1 MPILSAL
8 LPFCLTSSLSLFLL
22 SAYGCYDCRI
32 VLTDPSG
39 VFTSPC
45 FPSDYPNSQ
54 ACKWIIRAPHGF
66 IIQLTFI
73 DFDIEEAPGCIYDSL
88 TLDNGESPMNLCGI
102 TAKGLS
108 YNSTGNEMVVSF
120 KSDFSIQKKGFNASY
135 VRIAVSLRNQKVII
149 PQVPD
154 IDAVSVA
161 ESVSVPELS
170 QFTLCFEATKGNSDD
185 NDDWKVFSY
194 THALSTEFFSFG
206 KTTKGHFLSIS
217 GTQCSLEN
225 ALPRNAEFF
234 TGTFQQLC
242 VVWDGFSGTI
252 GIYAKST
259 YHRVYCPGVLDKVIP
274 GNGRLVLGSNSNEMS
289 SLNGDIYNFRLWNFT
304 MNAQT
309 LANLSCDVKGNIVD
323 WENEFWSIPTSAL
336 KAENNL
342 SCGSYLIPSSSIEP
356 TSCANLGSLCQAT
369 VNATTPTPPT
379 VTTNMPDTN
388 RNDKPN
394 NALQEFTLPAT
405 LIFRMKRNSPEF
417 SHSRPQRQQE
427 SKIEGVKT
435 IGIISTPIIWPVKQR
450 PLRFSKNSADEDPEK
465 KTPYS
470 LFLPTMSTSAASEE
484 TSNETLAAFTENINP
499 DNTVMKQLPNENILN
514 YPRSAFHGTSYAADA
529 VAEPSVNTAVPL
541 LHSRDPD
548 AELAWTLANGLG
560 HSESEPA
567 FHSPVSSSSSSSTAY
582 RQKKETVWISSSNS
596 DTTNFMHVLEAV
608 NWWNETV
615 FHHRITSDI
624 QEGRHHSLSS
634 ISVSSTE
641 EKSPFQKSELDLL
654 DLVPEH
660 FYMEMIQS
668 NADRQTFSMLAA
680 NTAFQ
685 FSKSTNIKEHNS
697 EGITSLISV
706 ETPHANPT
714 YTEFIPDIQLKNS
727 VLGHSRELLTFS
739 ASLVGP
745 GWTSSAVK
753 HVVTTLPVYQQPLT
767 GTYLKSDSI
776 FISDNKYWYHYLHQS
791 YFQKPSETLRN
802 GILENNLDA
811 FHDSNENEESPFSIL
826 EPENVNPVGNS
837 WNLGYLDFPTKYVD
851 ILPSLRESFWTVSH
865 HLKEASQV
873 FSGEP
878 SENWWRSFNKLISS
892 PTERLLFT
900 SSCAK
905 FDSISQ
911 QTSAIRLLGHRVE
924 EINFSSHVSTLKKQI
939 FSSFIPGI
947 SKRISESNRTIS
959 QLQSTT
965 NFANLTVT
973 YNSELYFDFPFP
985 SLEAPFIQSSVWV
998 QVSPFDQ
1005 VLENSTEKLIFDS
1018 LHMQIRTDV
1027 LSDQTS
1033 VTFLNNRHQ
1042 PVYVLPTP
1050 SETQPSCSRDSQAP
1064 FLISTPGSPVTW
1076 IVKRLINNTTH
1087 GTPQSQSPWENN
1099 AVANAVDKAR
1109 SKVQIDAGIFLKSIS
1124 PMSSY
1129 FVPVTLSL
1137 ELRHLLHADSDVRVS
1152 VPPNSYST
1160 PPLPQNFKTHLD
1172 KISPSLIPQ
1181 QEVEELSLPT
1191 IETPRNYQTVLGQNS
1206 IENQLDSL
1214 RYSLWAV
1221 EQEIIDNN
1229 EDIRN
1234 FAVLTPAN
1242 ILRLSERD
1250 SEGEVYGSLSKHR
1263 EGTSSLNIITTQAL
1277 DFANTEYE
1285 HFASLSSL
1293 LESSSA
1299 VIMNGVIPLPSSYS
1313 GVVTQPKETILTGT
1327 AAAAAAINHP
1337 LTQSQTP
1344 VASVTYYQS
1353 SVSAHFHSLA
1363 NLPSGTSQNSTPH
1376 TPLSQLTSSAAVL
1389 LSCLCVSFSELGCLC
1404 RPELKYSGL
1413 FYRISITVFSSNSN
1427 SVSKV
1432 HDVVAEW
1439 LNRTF
1444 QNWNYT
1450 VYVVNISFGVLAL
1463 LVYNSTNNINLEEE
1477 DIRQKLINNNR
1488 TMEEGYELHTVDVD
1502 PVEKCLAEENPP
1514 NYFWPDTRPTVTNFT
1529 FCHGSSV
1536 QTASRTCYL
1545 GLQNYTSYWGQPD
1558 LRNCTEN
1565 AADIANQLLNLTGE
1579 GQQLTSDKVNDV
1591 VQKLKKIV
1599 NDEDIDES
1607 LGSTV
1612 VTIFSNILTSSD
1624 SVLAASSSEALKTI
1638 DALALK
1644 IHFTGPSMSIS
1655 TRNLALGVSSI
1666 NSTSFSGGSFSVSPQ
1681 NNASDFQ
1688 IDFDKDQ
1695 TSAIASVVLPPS
1707 LLKNLSQDEFEVISR
1722 AQFTF
1727 FNKNGLFQDA
1737 ENPANLTS
1745 FVVACSIGNLT
1756 IQDLEEY
1763 VKVTIKHTKIQ
1774 EDPKPTCVFWDMN
1787 KNDGNGGWN
1796 PAGCQVDAE
1805 SNENETVCLCNHLTH
1820 FGVLMDLQRTGTQ
1833 IDPQNNKVLTF
1844 ITYIGCGISAIFSAA
1859 TLLTYIAFE
1868 KLRRDYPSKILMNLS
1883 TALLFLNL
1891 VFLLDGWIA
1900 SFDIDGLCIAVAA
1913 LLHFFLLATF
1923 TWMGLEAVHMYIALV
1938 KVFNTYIRRYI
1949 LKFCI
1954 IGWGLPALVITIVLA
1969 SANTNA
1975 SQVYGKELYGKDANG
1990 QGDDFCWIKNEVV
2003 FYVTCAGYFGIMF
2016 LMNIAMF
2023 IVVMV
2028 QICGRNG
2035 KRTNRSL
2042 KEEILRNLRSVVSLT
2057 FLLGMTW
2064 GFAFFAWGPLT
2075 LAFLYLFSIF
2085 NSLQGLFIFVFHCA
2099 MKENV
2104 QKQWRRHLCCGRFRL
2119 ADNSDWSKTATNIIK
2134 KSSDNLGKSLSS
2146 SSIGSNSTYLTSKSK
2161 STTNTYCKR
2170 NSHTEN
2176 VFLDKPSSKFAQEDG
2191 EQTSIIPVH
2200 QVIDKVKGY
2209 CNPHSD
2215 NFYKNII
2222 MSDTFSRSTKF

>member
-1 MPILSAL
+1 MMSHVSEMWCYHWKWKLQHCLCL
-8 LPFCLTSSLSLFLL
+8 LTTYIICMQQ
-22 SAYGCYDCRI
+22 AAHGCYDCRT

-108 YNSTGNEMVVSF
+108 YNSTGNEMIVSF

-161 ESVSVPELS
+161 ETISVPELR

-194 THALSTEFFSFG
+194 TDALLREVFSFG

-217 GTQCSLEN
+217 GTQCILKN

-242 VVWDGFSGTI
+242 VVWDSLSGTI

-259 YHRVYCPGVLDKVIP
+259 YHVVDCPEVFDKVIP
-274 GNGRLVLGSNSNEMS
+274 GNGRLVLGSSSNEVS

-394 NALQEFTLPAT
+394 N
-405 LIFRMKRNSPEF
+405 
-417 SHSRPQRQQE
+417 
-427 SKIEGVKT
+427 G
-435 IGIISTPIIWPVKQR
+435 
-450 PLRFSKNSADEDPEK
+450 
-465 KTPYS
+465 
-470 LFLPTMSTSAASEE
+470 
-484 TSNETLAAFTENINP
+484 
-499 DNTVMKQLPNENILN
+499 
-514 YPRSAFHGTSYAADA
+514 
-529 VAEPSVNTAVPL
+529 
-541 LHSRDPD
+541 
-548 AELAWTLANGLG
+548 
-560 HSESEPA
+560 
-567 FHSPVSSSSSSSTAY
+567 
-582 RQKKETVWISSSNS
+582 
-596 DTTNFMHVLEAV
+596 
-608 NWWNETV
+608 
-615 FHHRITSDI
+615 
-624 QEGRHHSLSS
+624 
-634 ISVSSTE
+634 
-641 EKSPFQKSELDLL
+641 
-654 DLVPEH
+654 
-660 FYMEMIQS
+660 
-668 NADRQTFSMLAA
+668 
-680 NTAFQ
+680 
-685 FSKSTNIKEHNS
+685 
-697 EGITSLISV
+697 
-706 ETPHANPT
+706 
-714 YTEFIPDIQLKNS
+714 
-727 VLGHSRELLTFS
+727 
-739 ASLVGP
+739 
-745 GWTSSAVK
+745 
-753 HVVTTLPVYQQPLT
+753 
-767 GTYLKSDSI
+767 
-776 FISDNKYWYHYLHQS
+776 
-791 YFQKPSETLRN
+791 
-802 GILENNLDA
+802 
-811 FHDSNENEESPFSIL
+811 
-826 EPENVNPVGNS
+826 
-837 WNLGYLDFPTKYVD
+837 
-851 ILPSLRESFWTVSH
+851 
-865 HLKEASQV
+865 
-873 FSGEP
+873 
-878 SENWWRSFNKLISS
+878 
-892 PTERLLFT
+892 
-900 SSCAK
+900 
-905 FDSISQ
+905 
-911 QTSAIRLLGHRVE
+911 
-924 EINFSSHVSTLKKQI
+924 
-939 FSSFIPGI
+939 
-947 SKRISESNRTIS
+947 
-959 QLQSTT
+959 
-965 NFANLTVT
+965 
-973 YNSELYFDFPFP
+973 
-985 SLEAPFIQSSVWV
+985 
-998 QVSPFDQ
+998 
-1005 VLENSTEKLIFDS
+1005 
-1018 LHMQIRTDV
+1018 
-1027 LSDQTS
+1027 
-1033 VTFLNNRHQ
+1033 
-1042 PVYVLPTP
+1042 
-1050 SETQPSCSRDSQAP
+1050 
-1064 FLISTPGSPVTW
+1064 
-1076 IVKRLINNTTH
+1076 
-1087 GTPQSQSPWENN
+1087 
-1099 AVANAVDKAR
+1099 
-1109 SKVQIDAGIFLKSIS
+1109 
-1124 PMSSY
+1124 
-1129 FVPVTLSL
+1129 
-1137 ELRHLLHADSDVRVS
+1137 
-1152 VPPNSYST
+1152 
-1160 PPLPQNFKTHLD
+1160 
-1172 KISPSLIPQ
+1172 
-1181 QEVEELSLPT
+1181 
-1191 IETPRNYQTVLGQNS
+1191 
-1206 IENQLDSL
+1206 
-1214 RYSLWAV
+1214 
-1221 EQEIIDNN
+1221 
-1229 EDIRN
+1229 
-1234 FAVLTPAN
+1234 
-1242 ILRLSERD
+1242 
-1250 SEGEVYGSLSKHR
+1250 
-1263 EGTSSLNIITTQAL
+1263 
-1277 DFANTEYE
+1277 
-1285 HFASLSSL
+1285 
-1293 LESSSA
+1293 
-1299 VIMNGVIPLPSSYS
+1299 
-1313 GVVTQPKETILTGT
+1313 
-1327 AAAAAAINHP
+1327 
-1337 LTQSQTP
+1337 
-1344 VASVTYYQS
+1344 
-1353 SVSAHFHSLA
+1353 
-1363 NLPSGTSQNSTPH
+1363 
-1376 TPLSQLTSSAAVL
+1376 
-1389 LSCLCVSFSELGCLC
+1389 
-1404 RPELKYSGL
+1404 GL
-1413 FYRISITVFSSNSN
+1413 FYRISIVVSSSNPN

-1432 HDVVAEW
+1432 HDVIAEW

-1450 VYVVNISFGVLAL
+1450 VYVVNISIHPASIREGARQKRSIKSFSALAL

-1477 DIRQKLINNNR
+1477 DIRQKLISNNR
-1488 TMEEGYELHTVDVD
+1488 TMEEGYQLHTVDVD

-1599 NDEDIDES
+1599 NDEEIDES

-1612 VTIFSNILTSSD
+1612 VTIFSNILASSD

-1644 IHFTGPSMSIS
+1644 IHFAGPSMSIS

-1666 NSTSFSGGSFSVSPQ
+1666 NSTSFKGVAFSVSPQ

-1756 IQDLEEY
+1756 IQDLQDY

-1787 KNDGNGGWN
+1787 KNGGSGGWN

-1820 FGVLMDLQRTGTQ
+1820 FGVLMDLQRTVTQ
-1833 IDPQNNKVLTF
+1833 IDPQNTKVLTF

-1891 VFLLDGWIA
+1891 IFLLDGWIA

-1954 IGWGLPALVITIVLA
+1954 IGWGLPALVIAIVLA

-1975 SQVYGKELYGKDANG
+1975 SHVYGKQLYGRDVNG
-1990 QGDDFCWIKNEVV
+1990 QGGDDFCWIKNEVV

-2016 LMNIAMF
+2016 LMNVAMF

-2176 VFLDKPSSKFAQEDG
+2176 VFLDNPSSNFAQEDG

>member
-1 MPILSAL
+1 MSHVSEMWCYHWKWKLQH
-8 LPFCLTSSLSLFLL
+8 CLCLFTTYIICMQQ
-22 SAYGCYDCRI
+22 AAHGCYDCRT

-108 YNSTGNEMVVSF
+108 YNSTGNEMIVSF

-154 IDAVSVA
+154 VDAVSVA
-161 ESVSVPELS
+161 ETVSVPELR
-170 QFTLCFEATKGNSDD
+170 QFTLCFEATKGSSDD

-194 THALSTEFFSFG
+194 TDPLLRELFSFG

-217 GTQCSLEN
+217 GTQCILKN

-242 VVWDGFSGTI
+242 VVWDSFSGTI

-259 YHRVYCPGVLDKVIP
+259 YHEVNCPEIFDKVIP
-274 GNGRLVLGSNSNEMS
+274 GNGRLLLGSNSNEVS

-394 NALQEFTLPAT
+394 N
-405 LIFRMKRNSPEF
+405 
-417 SHSRPQRQQE
+417 
-427 SKIEGVKT
+427 G
-435 IGIISTPIIWPVKQR
+435 
-450 PLRFSKNSADEDPEK
+450 
-465 KTPYS
+465 
-470 LFLPTMSTSAASEE
+470 
-484 TSNETLAAFTENINP
+484 
-499 DNTVMKQLPNENILN
+499 
-514 YPRSAFHGTSYAADA
+514 
-529 VAEPSVNTAVPL
+529 
-541 LHSRDPD
+541 
-548 AELAWTLANGLG
+548 
-560 HSESEPA
+560 
-567 FHSPVSSSSSSSTAY
+567 
-582 RQKKETVWISSSNS
+582 
-596 DTTNFMHVLEAV
+596 
-608 NWWNETV
+608 
-615 FHHRITSDI
+615 
-624 QEGRHHSLSS
+624 
-634 ISVSSTE
+634 
-641 EKSPFQKSELDLL
+641 
-654 DLVPEH
+654 
-660 FYMEMIQS
+660 
-668 NADRQTFSMLAA
+668 
-680 NTAFQ
+680 
-685 FSKSTNIKEHNS
+685 
-697 EGITSLISV
+697 
-706 ETPHANPT
+706 
-714 YTEFIPDIQLKNS
+714 
-727 VLGHSRELLTFS
+727 
-739 ASLVGP
+739 
-745 GWTSSAVK
+745 
-753 HVVTTLPVYQQPLT
+753 
-767 GTYLKSDSI
+767 
-776 FISDNKYWYHYLHQS
+776 
-791 YFQKPSETLRN
+791 
-802 GILENNLDA
+802 
-811 FHDSNENEESPFSIL
+811 
-826 EPENVNPVGNS
+826 
-837 WNLGYLDFPTKYVD
+837 
-851 ILPSLRESFWTVSH
+851 
-865 HLKEASQV
+865 
-873 FSGEP
+873 
-878 SENWWRSFNKLISS
+878 
-892 PTERLLFT
+892 
-900 SSCAK
+900 
-905 FDSISQ
+905 
-911 QTSAIRLLGHRVE
+911 
-924 EINFSSHVSTLKKQI
+924 
-939 FSSFIPGI
+939 
-947 SKRISESNRTIS
+947 
-959 QLQSTT
+959 
-965 NFANLTVT
+965 
-973 YNSELYFDFPFP
+973 
-985 SLEAPFIQSSVWV
+985 
-998 QVSPFDQ
+998 
-1005 VLENSTEKLIFDS
+1005 
-1018 LHMQIRTDV
+1018 
-1027 LSDQTS
+1027 
-1033 VTFLNNRHQ
+1033 
-1042 PVYVLPTP
+1042 
-1050 SETQPSCSRDSQAP
+1050 
-1064 FLISTPGSPVTW
+1064 
-1076 IVKRLINNTTH
+1076 
-1087 GTPQSQSPWENN
+1087 
-1099 AVANAVDKAR
+1099 
-1109 SKVQIDAGIFLKSIS
+1109 
-1124 PMSSY
+1124 
-1129 FVPVTLSL
+1129 
-1137 ELRHLLHADSDVRVS
+1137 
-1152 VPPNSYST
+1152 
-1160 PPLPQNFKTHLD
+1160 
-1172 KISPSLIPQ
+1172 
-1181 QEVEELSLPT
+1181 
-1191 IETPRNYQTVLGQNS
+1191 
-1206 IENQLDSL
+1206 
-1214 RYSLWAV
+1214 
-1221 EQEIIDNN
+1221 
-1229 EDIRN
+1229 
-1234 FAVLTPAN
+1234 
-1242 ILRLSERD
+1242 
-1250 SEGEVYGSLSKHR
+1250 
-1263 EGTSSLNIITTQAL
+1263 
-1277 DFANTEYE
+1277 
-1285 HFASLSSL
+1285 
-1293 LESSSA
+1293 
-1299 VIMNGVIPLPSSYS
+1299 
-1313 GVVTQPKETILTGT
+1313 
-1327 AAAAAAINHP
+1327 
-1337 LTQSQTP
+1337 
-1344 VASVTYYQS
+1344 
-1353 SVSAHFHSLA
+1353 
-1363 NLPSGTSQNSTPH
+1363 
-1376 TPLSQLTSSAAVL
+1376 
-1389 LSCLCVSFSELGCLC
+1389 
-1404 RPELKYSGL
+1404 GL
-1413 FYRISITVFSSNSN
+1413 FYRISIVVSSSNPN

-1450 VYVVNISFGVLAL
+1450 VYVVNISIHPAAVREGARQKRSIKSFSALAL

-1477 DIRQKLINNNR
+1477 DIRQKLISNNR
-1488 TMEEGYELHTVDVD
+1488 TMEEGYQLQTVDVD

-1599 NDEDIDES
+1599 NDEEIDES

-1644 IHFTGPSMSIS
+1644 IHFAGPSMSIS

-1666 NSTSFSGGSFSVSPQ
+1666 NSTSFKGGSFSVSPQ

-1756 IQDLEEY
+1756 IQDLQDY
-1763 VKVTIKHTKIQ
+1763 VKVTIKHTKTQ

-1787 KNDGNGGWN
+1787 KNGGNGGWN

-1820 FGVLMDLQRTGTQ
+1820 FGVLMDLQRAVTQ
-1833 IDPQNNKVLTF
+1833 IDPQNTKVLTF

-1891 VFLLDGWIA
+1891 IFLLDGWIA

-1954 IGWGLPALVITIVLA
+1954 IGWGLPALVIAIVLA

-1975 SQVYGKELYGKDANG
+1975 SHIYGKELYGRDANG
-1990 QGDDFCWIKNEVV
+1990 QGGDDFCWIKNEVV

-2016 LMNIAMF
+2016 LMNVAMF

-2075 LAFLYLFSIF
+2075 LPFLYLFSIF

-2170 NSHTEN
+2170 NSHT
-2176 VFLDKPSSKFAQEDG
+2176 
-2191 EQTSIIPVH
+2191 
-2200 QVIDKVKGY
+2200 
-2209 CNPHSD
+2209 
-2215 NFYKNII
+2215 
-2222 MSDTFSRSTKF
+2222 

>member
-1 MPILSAL
+1 MMSHGSEMWCYHWKWKLHH
-8 LPFCLTSSLSLFLL
+8 CLCLFTTYIICMQQ
-22 SAYGCYDCRI
+22 AAHGCYDCRT

-108 YNSTGNEMVVSF
+108 YNSTGNEMIVSF

-161 ESVSVPELS
+161 ETVSLPELR

-194 THALSTEFFSFG
+194 TDALLRELFSFG

-217 GTQCSLEN
+217 GTQCILKN

-242 VVWDGFSGTI
+242 VVWDSFSGTI
-252 GIYAKST
+252 GIYAKNT
-259 YHRVYCPGVLDKVIP
+259 YHVVDCPEIYDKVIP
-274 GNGRLVLGSNSNEMS
+274 GNGRLVLGSNSNEVS

-394 NALQEFTLPAT
+394 N
-405 LIFRMKRNSPEF
+405 
-417 SHSRPQRQQE
+417 
-427 SKIEGVKT
+427 G
-435 IGIISTPIIWPVKQR
+435 
-450 PLRFSKNSADEDPEK
+450 
-465 KTPYS
+465 
-470 LFLPTMSTSAASEE
+470 
-484 TSNETLAAFTENINP
+484 
-499 DNTVMKQLPNENILN
+499 
-514 YPRSAFHGTSYAADA
+514 
-529 VAEPSVNTAVPL
+529 
-541 LHSRDPD
+541 
-548 AELAWTLANGLG
+548 
-560 HSESEPA
+560 
-567 FHSPVSSSSSSSTAY
+567 
-582 RQKKETVWISSSNS
+582 
-596 DTTNFMHVLEAV
+596 
-608 NWWNETV
+608 
-615 FHHRITSDI
+615 
-624 QEGRHHSLSS
+624 
-634 ISVSSTE
+634 
-641 EKSPFQKSELDLL
+641 
-654 DLVPEH
+654 
-660 FYMEMIQS
+660 
-668 NADRQTFSMLAA
+668 
-680 NTAFQ
+680 
-685 FSKSTNIKEHNS
+685 
-697 EGITSLISV
+697 
-706 ETPHANPT
+706 
-714 YTEFIPDIQLKNS
+714 
-727 VLGHSRELLTFS
+727 
-739 ASLVGP
+739 
-745 GWTSSAVK
+745 
-753 HVVTTLPVYQQPLT
+753 
-767 GTYLKSDSI
+767 
-776 FISDNKYWYHYLHQS
+776 
-791 YFQKPSETLRN
+791 
-802 GILENNLDA
+802 
-811 FHDSNENEESPFSIL
+811 
-826 EPENVNPVGNS
+826 
-837 WNLGYLDFPTKYVD
+837 
-851 ILPSLRESFWTVSH
+851 
-865 HLKEASQV
+865 
-873 FSGEP
+873 
-878 SENWWRSFNKLISS
+878 
-892 PTERLLFT
+892 
-900 SSCAK
+900 
-905 FDSISQ
+905 
-911 QTSAIRLLGHRVE
+911 
-924 EINFSSHVSTLKKQI
+924 
-939 FSSFIPGI
+939 
-947 SKRISESNRTIS
+947 
-959 QLQSTT
+959 
-965 NFANLTVT
+965 
-973 YNSELYFDFPFP
+973 
-985 SLEAPFIQSSVWV
+985 
-998 QVSPFDQ
+998 
-1005 VLENSTEKLIFDS
+1005 
-1018 LHMQIRTDV
+1018 
-1027 LSDQTS
+1027 
-1033 VTFLNNRHQ
+1033 
-1042 PVYVLPTP
+1042 
-1050 SETQPSCSRDSQAP
+1050 
-1064 FLISTPGSPVTW
+1064 
-1076 IVKRLINNTTH
+1076 
-1087 GTPQSQSPWENN
+1087 
-1099 AVANAVDKAR
+1099 
-1109 SKVQIDAGIFLKSIS
+1109 
-1124 PMSSY
+1124 
-1129 FVPVTLSL
+1129 
-1137 ELRHLLHADSDVRVS
+1137 
-1152 VPPNSYST
+1152 
-1160 PPLPQNFKTHLD
+1160 
-1172 KISPSLIPQ
+1172 
-1181 QEVEELSLPT
+1181 
-1191 IETPRNYQTVLGQNS
+1191 
-1206 IENQLDSL
+1206 
-1214 RYSLWAV
+1214 
-1221 EQEIIDNN
+1221 
-1229 EDIRN
+1229 
-1234 FAVLTPAN
+1234 
-1242 ILRLSERD
+1242 
-1250 SEGEVYGSLSKHR
+1250 
-1263 EGTSSLNIITTQAL
+1263 
-1277 DFANTEYE
+1277 
-1285 HFASLSSL
+1285 
-1293 LESSSA
+1293 
-1299 VIMNGVIPLPSSYS
+1299 
-1313 GVVTQPKETILTGT
+1313 
-1327 AAAAAAINHP
+1327 
-1337 LTQSQTP
+1337 
-1344 VASVTYYQS
+1344 
-1353 SVSAHFHSLA
+1353 
-1363 NLPSGTSQNSTPH
+1363 
-1376 TPLSQLTSSAAVL
+1376 
-1389 LSCLCVSFSELGCLC
+1389 
-1404 RPELKYSGL
+1404 GL
-1413 FYRISITVFSSNSN
+1413 FYRISIVVSSSNPN

-1450 VYVVNISFGVLAL
+1450 VYVVNISIHPASIREGARQKRSIKSFSALAL

-1477 DIRQKLINNNR
+1477 DIRQKLISNNR
-1488 TMEEGYELHTVDVD
+1488 TMEEGYQLHTVDVD

-1599 NDEDIDES
+1599 NDEEIDES

-1612 VTIFSNILTSSD
+1612 VTIFSNILASSD

-1644 IHFTGPSMSIS
+1644 IHFAGPSMSIS

-1666 NSTSFSGGSFSVSPQ
+1666 NSTSFKGGAFSVSPQ

-1707 LLKNLSQDEFEVISR
+1707 LLKNLSQDELEVISR

-1745 FVVACSIGNLT
+1745 FVVACSVGNLT
-1756 IQDLEEY
+1756 IQDLQDY

-1787 KNDGNGGWN
+1787 KNGGSGGWN

-1820 FGVLMDLQRTGTQ
+1820 FGVLMDLQRAVTQ
-1833 IDPQNNKVLTF
+1833 IDPQNTKVLTF

-1891 VFLLDGWIA
+1891 IFLLDGWIA

-1954 IGWGLPALVITIVLA
+1954 IGWGLPALVIAIVLA

-1975 SQVYGKELYGKDANG
+1975 SRIYGKQLYGRDASG
-1990 QGDDFCWIKNEVV
+1990 QGGDDFCWIKNEVV

-2016 LMNIAMF
+2016 LMNVAMF

-2042 KEEILRNLRSVVSLT
+2042 KEEILRNLRGVVSLT

-2170 NSHTEN
+2170 NSHTDN
-2176 VFLDKPSSKFAQEDG
+2176 VF
-2191 EQTSIIPVH
+2191 
-2200 QVIDKVKGY
+2200 
-2209 CNPHSD
+2209 
-2215 NFYKNII
+2215 
-2222 MSDTFSRSTKF
+2222 

>member
-1 MPILSAL
+1 MMSHGSEMWCYHWKWKLHH
-8 LPFCLTSSLSLFLL
+8 CLYLFTTYIICMQQ
-22 SAYGCYDCRI
+22 AAHGCYDCRT

-108 YNSTGNEMVVSF
+108 YNSTGNEMIVSF

-161 ESVSVPELS
+161 ETVSVPELR

-194 THALSTEFFSFG
+194 TDALLRELFSFG

-217 GTQCSLEN
+217 GTQCILKN

-242 VVWDGFSGTI
+242 VVWDSFSGTI
-252 GIYAKST
+252 GIYAKNT
-259 YHRVYCPGVLDKVIP
+259 YHVVDCPEIYDKVIP
-274 GNGRLVLGSNSNEMS
+274 GNGRLVLGSNSNEVS

-394 NALQEFTLPAT
+394 N
-405 LIFRMKRNSPEF
+405 
-417 SHSRPQRQQE
+417 
-427 SKIEGVKT
+427 G
-435 IGIISTPIIWPVKQR
+435 
-450 PLRFSKNSADEDPEK
+450 
-465 KTPYS
+465 
-470 LFLPTMSTSAASEE
+470 
-484 TSNETLAAFTENINP
+484 
-499 DNTVMKQLPNENILN
+499 
-514 YPRSAFHGTSYAADA
+514 
-529 VAEPSVNTAVPL
+529 
-541 LHSRDPD
+541 
-548 AELAWTLANGLG
+548 
-560 HSESEPA
+560 
-567 FHSPVSSSSSSSTAY
+567 
-582 RQKKETVWISSSNS
+582 
-596 DTTNFMHVLEAV
+596 
-608 NWWNETV
+608 
-615 FHHRITSDI
+615 
-624 QEGRHHSLSS
+624 
-634 ISVSSTE
+634 
-641 EKSPFQKSELDLL
+641 
-654 DLVPEH
+654 
-660 FYMEMIQS
+660 
-668 NADRQTFSMLAA
+668 
-680 NTAFQ
+680 
-685 FSKSTNIKEHNS
+685 
-697 EGITSLISV
+697 
-706 ETPHANPT
+706 
-714 YTEFIPDIQLKNS
+714 
-727 VLGHSRELLTFS
+727 
-739 ASLVGP
+739 
-745 GWTSSAVK
+745 
-753 HVVTTLPVYQQPLT
+753 
-767 GTYLKSDSI
+767 
-776 FISDNKYWYHYLHQS
+776 
-791 YFQKPSETLRN
+791 
-802 GILENNLDA
+802 
-811 FHDSNENEESPFSIL
+811 
-826 EPENVNPVGNS
+826 
-837 WNLGYLDFPTKYVD
+837 
-851 ILPSLRESFWTVSH
+851 
-865 HLKEASQV
+865 
-873 FSGEP
+873 
-878 SENWWRSFNKLISS
+878 
-892 PTERLLFT
+892 
-900 SSCAK
+900 
-905 FDSISQ
+905 
-911 QTSAIRLLGHRVE
+911 
-924 EINFSSHVSTLKKQI
+924 
-939 FSSFIPGI
+939 
-947 SKRISESNRTIS
+947 
-959 QLQSTT
+959 
-965 NFANLTVT
+965 
-973 YNSELYFDFPFP
+973 
-985 SLEAPFIQSSVWV
+985 
-998 QVSPFDQ
+998 
-1005 VLENSTEKLIFDS
+1005 
-1018 LHMQIRTDV
+1018 
-1027 LSDQTS
+1027 
-1033 VTFLNNRHQ
+1033 
-1042 PVYVLPTP
+1042 
-1050 SETQPSCSRDSQAP
+1050 
-1064 FLISTPGSPVTW
+1064 
-1076 IVKRLINNTTH
+1076 
-1087 GTPQSQSPWENN
+1087 
-1099 AVANAVDKAR
+1099 
-1109 SKVQIDAGIFLKSIS
+1109 
-1124 PMSSY
+1124 
-1129 FVPVTLSL
+1129 
-1137 ELRHLLHADSDVRVS
+1137 
-1152 VPPNSYST
+1152 
-1160 PPLPQNFKTHLD
+1160 
-1172 KISPSLIPQ
+1172 
-1181 QEVEELSLPT
+1181 
-1191 IETPRNYQTVLGQNS
+1191 
-1206 IENQLDSL
+1206 
-1214 RYSLWAV
+1214 
-1221 EQEIIDNN
+1221 
-1229 EDIRN
+1229 
-1234 FAVLTPAN
+1234 
-1242 ILRLSERD
+1242 
-1250 SEGEVYGSLSKHR
+1250 
-1263 EGTSSLNIITTQAL
+1263 
-1277 DFANTEYE
+1277 
-1285 HFASLSSL
+1285 
-1293 LESSSA
+1293 
-1299 VIMNGVIPLPSSYS
+1299 
-1313 GVVTQPKETILTGT
+1313 
-1327 AAAAAAINHP
+1327 
-1337 LTQSQTP
+1337 
-1344 VASVTYYQS
+1344 
-1353 SVSAHFHSLA
+1353 
-1363 NLPSGTSQNSTPH
+1363 
-1376 TPLSQLTSSAAVL
+1376 
-1389 LSCLCVSFSELGCLC
+1389 
-1404 RPELKYSGL
+1404 GL
-1413 FYRISITVFSSNSN
+1413 FYRISIVVSSSNPN
-1427 SVSKV
+1427 SVAKV

-1450 VYVVNISFGVLAL
+1450 VYVVNISIHPASIREGARQKRSIKSFSALAL

-1477 DIRQKLINNNR
+1477 DIRQKLISNNR
-1488 TMEEGYELHTVDVD
+1488 TMEEGYQLHTVDVD

-1599 NDEDIDES
+1599 NDEEIDES

-1612 VTIFSNILTSSD
+1612 VTIFSNILASSD

-1644 IHFTGPSMSIS
+1644 IHFAGPSMSIS

-1666 NSTSFSGGSFSVSPQ
+1666 NSTSFKGGAFSVSPQ

-1707 LLKNLSQDEFEVISR
+1707 LLQNLSQDEFEVISR

-1756 IQDLEEY
+1756 IQDLQDY

-1787 KNDGNGGWN
+1787 KNGGSGGWN
-1796 PAGCQVDAE
+1796 PAGCLVDAE

-1820 FGVLMDLQRTGTQ
+1820 FGVLMDLQRAVTQ
-1833 IDPQNNKVLTF
+1833 IDPQNTKVLTF

-1891 VFLLDGWIA
+1891 IFLLDGWIA

-1954 IGWGLPALVITIVLA
+1954 IGWGLPALVIAIVLA

-1975 SQVYGKELYGKDANG
+1975 SRIYGKQLYGRDASG
-1990 QGDDFCWIKNEVV
+1990 QGGDDFCWIKNEVV

-2016 LMNIAMF
+2016 LMNVAMF

-2170 NSHTEN
+2170 NSHT
-2176 VFLDKPSSKFAQEDG
+2176 G
-2191 EQTSIIPVH
+2191 
-2200 QVIDKVKGY
+2200 
-2209 CNPHSD
+2209 
-2215 NFYKNII
+2215 
-2222 MSDTFSRSTKF
+2222 

>member
-1 MPILSAL
+1 MMSHGSEMWCYHWKWKLHH
-8 LPFCLTSSLSLFLL
+8 CLCLFTTYIICMQQ
-22 SAYGCYDCRI
+22 AAHGCYDCRT

-54 ACKWIIRAPHGF
+54 ACRWIIRAPHGF

-108 YNSTGNEMVVSF
+108 YNSTGNEMIVSF

-161 ESVSVPELS
+161 ETVSVPELR

-194 THALSTEFFSFG
+194 TDALLRELFSFG

-217 GTQCSLEN
+217 GTQCILRN

-242 VVWDGFSGTI
+242 VVWDSFSGTV
-252 GIYAKST
+252 GIYAKNI
-259 YHRVYCPGVLDKVIP
+259 YHVVDCPEIYDKVIP
-274 GNGRLVLGSNSNEMS
+274 GNGRLVLGSNSNEVS

-394 NALQEFTLPAT
+394 N
-405 LIFRMKRNSPEF
+405 
-417 SHSRPQRQQE
+417 
-427 SKIEGVKT
+427 G
-435 IGIISTPIIWPVKQR
+435 
-450 PLRFSKNSADEDPEK
+450 
-465 KTPYS
+465 
-470 LFLPTMSTSAASEE
+470 
-484 TSNETLAAFTENINP
+484 
-499 DNTVMKQLPNENILN
+499 
-514 YPRSAFHGTSYAADA
+514 
-529 VAEPSVNTAVPL
+529 
-541 LHSRDPD
+541 
-548 AELAWTLANGLG
+548 
-560 HSESEPA
+560 
-567 FHSPVSSSSSSSTAY
+567 
-582 RQKKETVWISSSNS
+582 
-596 DTTNFMHVLEAV
+596 
-608 NWWNETV
+608 
-615 FHHRITSDI
+615 
-624 QEGRHHSLSS
+624 
-634 ISVSSTE
+634 
-641 EKSPFQKSELDLL
+641 
-654 DLVPEH
+654 
-660 FYMEMIQS
+660 
-668 NADRQTFSMLAA
+668 
-680 NTAFQ
+680 
-685 FSKSTNIKEHNS
+685 
-697 EGITSLISV
+697 
-706 ETPHANPT
+706 
-714 YTEFIPDIQLKNS
+714 
-727 VLGHSRELLTFS
+727 
-739 ASLVGP
+739 
-745 GWTSSAVK
+745 
-753 HVVTTLPVYQQPLT
+753 
-767 GTYLKSDSI
+767 
-776 FISDNKYWYHYLHQS
+776 
-791 YFQKPSETLRN
+791 
-802 GILENNLDA
+802 
-811 FHDSNENEESPFSIL
+811 
-826 EPENVNPVGNS
+826 
-837 WNLGYLDFPTKYVD
+837 
-851 ILPSLRESFWTVSH
+851 
-865 HLKEASQV
+865 
-873 FSGEP
+873 
-878 SENWWRSFNKLISS
+878 
-892 PTERLLFT
+892 
-900 SSCAK
+900 
-905 FDSISQ
+905 
-911 QTSAIRLLGHRVE
+911 
-924 EINFSSHVSTLKKQI
+924 
-939 FSSFIPGI
+939 
-947 SKRISESNRTIS
+947 
-959 QLQSTT
+959 
-965 NFANLTVT
+965 
-973 YNSELYFDFPFP
+973 
-985 SLEAPFIQSSVWV
+985 
-998 QVSPFDQ
+998 
-1005 VLENSTEKLIFDS
+1005 
-1018 LHMQIRTDV
+1018 
-1027 LSDQTS
+1027 
-1033 VTFLNNRHQ
+1033 
-1042 PVYVLPTP
+1042 
-1050 SETQPSCSRDSQAP
+1050 
-1064 FLISTPGSPVTW
+1064 
-1076 IVKRLINNTTH
+1076 
-1087 GTPQSQSPWENN
+1087 
-1099 AVANAVDKAR
+1099 
-1109 SKVQIDAGIFLKSIS
+1109 
-1124 PMSSY
+1124 
-1129 FVPVTLSL
+1129 
-1137 ELRHLLHADSDVRVS
+1137 
-1152 VPPNSYST
+1152 
-1160 PPLPQNFKTHLD
+1160 
-1172 KISPSLIPQ
+1172 
-1181 QEVEELSLPT
+1181 
-1191 IETPRNYQTVLGQNS
+1191 
-1206 IENQLDSL
+1206 
-1214 RYSLWAV
+1214 
-1221 EQEIIDNN
+1221 
-1229 EDIRN
+1229 
-1234 FAVLTPAN
+1234 
-1242 ILRLSERD
+1242 
-1250 SEGEVYGSLSKHR
+1250 
-1263 EGTSSLNIITTQAL
+1263 
-1277 DFANTEYE
+1277 
-1285 HFASLSSL
+1285 
-1293 LESSSA
+1293 
-1299 VIMNGVIPLPSSYS
+1299 
-1313 GVVTQPKETILTGT
+1313 
-1327 AAAAAAINHP
+1327 
-1337 LTQSQTP
+1337 
-1344 VASVTYYQS
+1344 
-1353 SVSAHFHSLA
+1353 
-1363 NLPSGTSQNSTPH
+1363 
-1376 TPLSQLTSSAAVL
+1376 
-1389 LSCLCVSFSELGCLC
+1389 
-1404 RPELKYSGL
+1404 GL
-1413 FYRISITVFSSNSN
+1413 FYRISIVVSSSNSN

-1432 HDVVAEW
+1432 HDVIAEW

-1450 VYVVNISFGVLAL
+1450 VYVVNISIHPASIREGARQKRSIKSFSALAL

-1477 DIRQKLINNNR
+1477 DIRQKLISNNR
-1488 TMEEGYELHTVDVD
+1488 TMEEGYQLHTVDVD

-1599 NDEDIDES
+1599 NDEEIDES

-1612 VTIFSNILTSSD
+1612 VTIFSNILASSD

-1644 IHFTGPSMSIS
+1644 IHFAGPSMSIS

-1666 NSTSFSGGSFSVSPQ
+1666 NSTSFKGGAFSVSPQ

-1688 IDFDKDQ
+1688 IDFDKNQ

-1756 IQDLEEY
+1756 IQDLQDY
-1763 VKVTIKHTKIQ
+1763 VKITIKHTKIQ

-1787 KNDGNGGWN
+1787 KNGGSGGWN

-1820 FGVLMDLQRTGTQ
+1820 FGVLMDLQRAVTQ
-1833 IDPQNNKVLTF
+1833 IDPQNTKVLTF

-1891 VFLLDGWIA
+1891 IFLLDGWIA

-1954 IGWGLPALVITIVLA
+1954 IGWGLPALVIAIVLA

-1975 SQVYGKELYGKDANG
+1975 SHIYGKQLYGRDASG
-1990 QGDDFCWIKNEVV
+1990 QGGDDFCWIKNEVV

-2016 LMNIAMF
+2016 LMNVAMF

-2215 NFYKNII
+2215 SFYKNI

>member
-1 MPILSAL
+1 MMSHVSEMWCYHWKWKLQHCLCL
-8 LPFCLTSSLSLFLL
+8 LTTYIICMQQ
-22 SAYGCYDCRI
+22 AAHGCYDCRT

-108 YNSTGNEMVVSF
+108 YNSTGNEMIVSF

-161 ESVSVPELS
+161 ETISVPELR

-194 THALSTEFFSFG
+194 TDALLREVFSFG

-217 GTQCSLEN
+217 GTQCILKN

-242 VVWDGFSGTI
+242 VVWDSLSGTI

-259 YHRVYCPGVLDKVIP
+259 YHVVDCPEVFDKVIP
-274 GNGRLVLGSNSNEMS
+274 GNGRLVLGSSSNEVS

-356 TSCANLGSLCQAT
+356 TSCANLGSLCQ
-369 VNATTPTPPT
+369 
-379 VTTNMPDTN
+379 
-388 RNDKPN
+388 
-394 NALQEFTLPAT
+394 
-405 LIFRMKRNSPEF
+405 
-417 SHSRPQRQQE
+417 
-427 SKIEGVKT
+427 G
-435 IGIISTPIIWPVKQR
+435 
-450 PLRFSKNSADEDPEK
+450 
-465 KTPYS
+465 
-470 LFLPTMSTSAASEE
+470 
-484 TSNETLAAFTENINP
+484 
-499 DNTVMKQLPNENILN
+499 
-514 YPRSAFHGTSYAADA
+514 
-529 VAEPSVNTAVPL
+529 
-541 LHSRDPD
+541 
-548 AELAWTLANGLG
+548 
-560 HSESEPA
+560 
-567 FHSPVSSSSSSSTAY
+567 
-582 RQKKETVWISSSNS
+582 
-596 DTTNFMHVLEAV
+596 
-608 NWWNETV
+608 
-615 FHHRITSDI
+615 
-624 QEGRHHSLSS
+624 
-634 ISVSSTE
+634 
-641 EKSPFQKSELDLL
+641 
-654 DLVPEH
+654 
-660 FYMEMIQS
+660 
-668 NADRQTFSMLAA
+668 
-680 NTAFQ
+680 
-685 FSKSTNIKEHNS
+685 
-697 EGITSLISV
+697 
-706 ETPHANPT
+706 
-714 YTEFIPDIQLKNS
+714 
-727 VLGHSRELLTFS
+727 
-739 ASLVGP
+739 
-745 GWTSSAVK
+745 
-753 HVVTTLPVYQQPLT
+753 
-767 GTYLKSDSI
+767 
-776 FISDNKYWYHYLHQS
+776 
-791 YFQKPSETLRN
+791 
-802 GILENNLDA
+802 
-811 FHDSNENEESPFSIL
+811 
-826 EPENVNPVGNS
+826 
-837 WNLGYLDFPTKYVD
+837 
-851 ILPSLRESFWTVSH
+851 
-865 HLKEASQV
+865 
-873 FSGEP
+873 
-878 SENWWRSFNKLISS
+878 
-892 PTERLLFT
+892 
-900 SSCAK
+900 
-905 FDSISQ
+905 
-911 QTSAIRLLGHRVE
+911 
-924 EINFSSHVSTLKKQI
+924 
-939 FSSFIPGI
+939 
-947 SKRISESNRTIS
+947 
-959 QLQSTT
+959 
-965 NFANLTVT
+965 
-973 YNSELYFDFPFP
+973 
-985 SLEAPFIQSSVWV
+985 
-998 QVSPFDQ
+998 
-1005 VLENSTEKLIFDS
+1005 
-1018 LHMQIRTDV
+1018 
-1027 LSDQTS
+1027 
-1033 VTFLNNRHQ
+1033 
-1042 PVYVLPTP
+1042 
-1050 SETQPSCSRDSQAP
+1050 
-1064 FLISTPGSPVTW
+1064 
-1076 IVKRLINNTTH
+1076 
-1087 GTPQSQSPWENN
+1087 
-1099 AVANAVDKAR
+1099 
-1109 SKVQIDAGIFLKSIS
+1109 
-1124 PMSSY
+1124 
-1129 FVPVTLSL
+1129 
-1137 ELRHLLHADSDVRVS
+1137 
-1152 VPPNSYST
+1152 
-1160 PPLPQNFKTHLD
+1160 
-1172 KISPSLIPQ
+1172 
-1181 QEVEELSLPT
+1181 
-1191 IETPRNYQTVLGQNS
+1191 
-1206 IENQLDSL
+1206 
-1214 RYSLWAV
+1214 
-1221 EQEIIDNN
+1221 
-1229 EDIRN
+1229 
-1234 FAVLTPAN
+1234 
-1242 ILRLSERD
+1242 
-1250 SEGEVYGSLSKHR
+1250 
-1263 EGTSSLNIITTQAL
+1263 
-1277 DFANTEYE
+1277 
-1285 HFASLSSL
+1285 
-1293 LESSSA
+1293 
-1299 VIMNGVIPLPSSYS
+1299 
-1313 GVVTQPKETILTGT
+1313 
-1327 AAAAAAINHP
+1327 
-1337 LTQSQTP
+1337 
-1344 VASVTYYQS
+1344 
-1353 SVSAHFHSLA
+1353 
-1363 NLPSGTSQNSTPH
+1363 
-1376 TPLSQLTSSAAVL
+1376 
-1389 LSCLCVSFSELGCLC
+1389 
-1404 RPELKYSGL
+1404 GL
-1413 FYRISITVFSSNSN
+1413 FYRISIVVSSSNPN

-1432 HDVVAEW
+1432 HDVIAEW

-1450 VYVVNISFGVLAL
+1450 VYVVNISIHPASIREGARQKRSIKSFSALAL

-1477 DIRQKLINNNR
+1477 DIRQKLISNNR
-1488 TMEEGYELHTVDVD
+1488 TMEEGYQLHTVDVD

-1599 NDEDIDES
+1599 NDEEIDES

-1612 VTIFSNILTSSD
+1612 VTIFSNILASSD

-1644 IHFTGPSMSIS
+1644 IHFAGPSMSIS

-1666 NSTSFSGGSFSVSPQ
+1666 NSTSFKGVAFSVSPQ

-1756 IQDLEEY
+1756 IQDLQDY

-1787 KNDGNGGWN
+1787 KNGGSGGWN

-1820 FGVLMDLQRTGTQ
+1820 FGVLMDLQRTVTQ
-1833 IDPQNNKVLTF
+1833 IDPQNTKVLTF

-1891 VFLLDGWIA
+1891 IFLLDGWIA

-1954 IGWGLPALVITIVLA
+1954 IGWGLPALVIAIVLA

-1975 SQVYGKELYGKDANG
+1975 SHVYGKQLYGRDVNG
-1990 QGDDFCWIKNEVV
+1990 QGGDDFCWIKNEVV

-2016 LMNIAMF
+2016 LMNVAMF

-2170 NSHTEN
+2170 NSHTDN
-2176 VFLDKPSSKFAQEDG
+2176 VF
-2191 EQTSIIPVH
+2191 
-2200 QVIDKVKGY
+2200 
-2209 CNPHSD
+2209 
-2215 NFYKNII
+2215 
-2222 MSDTFSRSTKF
+2222 

>member
-1 MPILSAL
+1 MSHVSEMWCYHWKWKLRH
-8 LPFCLTSSLSLFLL
+8 CLCLFTTYIICMQQ
-22 SAYGCYDCRI
+22 AAHGCYDCRI

-54 ACKWIIRAPHGF
+54 SCKWIIRAPHGF

-108 YNSTGNEMVVSF
+108 YNSTGNEMIVLF

-154 IDAVSVA
+154 IDIVSVA
-161 ESVSVPELS
+161 ETVSVPELS
-170 QFTLCFEATKGNSDD
+170 QFTLCFEATKGSSDD

-194 THALSTEFFSFG
+194 TDTLSTEFFSFG

-217 GTQCSLEN
+217 GTQCILEN
-225 ALPRNAEFF
+225 ALPRNSEFF

-242 VVWDGFSGTI
+242 VIGDSFSGSI

-259 YHRVYCPGVLDKVIP
+259 YHTVYCPGIFGKVIP
-274 GNGRLVLGSNSNEMS
+274 GNGRLVLGSNSNEVS

-342 SCGSYLIPSSSIEP
+342 SCGSYLIPFSGIEP
-356 TSCANLGSLCQAT
+356 TSCANLGSLCQ
-369 VNATTPTPPT
+369 
-379 VTTNMPDTN
+379 
-388 RNDKPN
+388 
-394 NALQEFTLPAT
+394 
-405 LIFRMKRNSPEF
+405 
-417 SHSRPQRQQE
+417 
-427 SKIEGVKT
+427 G
-435 IGIISTPIIWPVKQR
+435 
-450 PLRFSKNSADEDPEK
+450 
-465 KTPYS
+465 
-470 LFLPTMSTSAASEE
+470 
-484 TSNETLAAFTENINP
+484 
-499 DNTVMKQLPNENILN
+499 
-514 YPRSAFHGTSYAADA
+514 
-529 VAEPSVNTAVPL
+529 
-541 LHSRDPD
+541 
-548 AELAWTLANGLG
+548 
-560 HSESEPA
+560 
-567 FHSPVSSSSSSSTAY
+567 
-582 RQKKETVWISSSNS
+582 
-596 DTTNFMHVLEAV
+596 
-608 NWWNETV
+608 
-615 FHHRITSDI
+615 
-624 QEGRHHSLSS
+624 
-634 ISVSSTE
+634 
-641 EKSPFQKSELDLL
+641 
-654 DLVPEH
+654 
-660 FYMEMIQS
+660 
-668 NADRQTFSMLAA
+668 
-680 NTAFQ
+680 
-685 FSKSTNIKEHNS
+685 
-697 EGITSLISV
+697 
-706 ETPHANPT
+706 
-714 YTEFIPDIQLKNS
+714 
-727 VLGHSRELLTFS
+727 
-739 ASLVGP
+739 
-745 GWTSSAVK
+745 
-753 HVVTTLPVYQQPLT
+753 
-767 GTYLKSDSI
+767 
-776 FISDNKYWYHYLHQS
+776 
-791 YFQKPSETLRN
+791 
-802 GILENNLDA
+802 
-811 FHDSNENEESPFSIL
+811 
-826 EPENVNPVGNS
+826 
-837 WNLGYLDFPTKYVD
+837 
-851 ILPSLRESFWTVSH
+851 
-865 HLKEASQV
+865 
-873 FSGEP
+873 
-878 SENWWRSFNKLISS
+878 
-892 PTERLLFT
+892 
-900 SSCAK
+900 
-905 FDSISQ
+905 
-911 QTSAIRLLGHRVE
+911 
-924 EINFSSHVSTLKKQI
+924 
-939 FSSFIPGI
+939 
-947 SKRISESNRTIS
+947 
-959 QLQSTT
+959 
-965 NFANLTVT
+965 
-973 YNSELYFDFPFP
+973 
-985 SLEAPFIQSSVWV
+985 
-998 QVSPFDQ
+998 
-1005 VLENSTEKLIFDS
+1005 
-1018 LHMQIRTDV
+1018 
-1027 LSDQTS
+1027 
-1033 VTFLNNRHQ
+1033 
-1042 PVYVLPTP
+1042 
-1050 SETQPSCSRDSQAP
+1050 
-1064 FLISTPGSPVTW
+1064 
-1076 IVKRLINNTTH
+1076 
-1087 GTPQSQSPWENN
+1087 
-1099 AVANAVDKAR
+1099 
-1109 SKVQIDAGIFLKSIS
+1109 
-1124 PMSSY
+1124 
-1129 FVPVTLSL
+1129 
-1137 ELRHLLHADSDVRVS
+1137 
-1152 VPPNSYST
+1152 
-1160 PPLPQNFKTHLD
+1160 
-1172 KISPSLIPQ
+1172 
-1181 QEVEELSLPT
+1181 
-1191 IETPRNYQTVLGQNS
+1191 
-1206 IENQLDSL
+1206 
-1214 RYSLWAV
+1214 
-1221 EQEIIDNN
+1221 
-1229 EDIRN
+1229 
-1234 FAVLTPAN
+1234 
-1242 ILRLSERD
+1242 
-1250 SEGEVYGSLSKHR
+1250 
-1263 EGTSSLNIITTQAL
+1263 
-1277 DFANTEYE
+1277 
-1285 HFASLSSL
+1285 
-1293 LESSSA
+1293 
-1299 VIMNGVIPLPSSYS
+1299 
-1313 GVVTQPKETILTGT
+1313 
-1327 AAAAAAINHP
+1327 
-1337 LTQSQTP
+1337 
-1344 VASVTYYQS
+1344 
-1353 SVSAHFHSLA
+1353 
-1363 NLPSGTSQNSTPH
+1363 
-1376 TPLSQLTSSAAVL
+1376 
-1389 LSCLCVSFSELGCLC
+1389 
-1404 RPELKYSGL
+1404 GL
-1413 FYRISITVFSSNSN
+1413 FYRISIIVFSSNSN
-1427 SVSKV
+1427 PAVKV
-1432 HDVVAEW
+1432 HDVIAEW

-1450 VYVVNISFGVLAL
+1450 VYVVNISIHPGSLKEAVRQKRSIKSFEVLAL

-1477 DIRQKLINNNR
+1477 DIRQKLISNNG
-1488 TMEEGYELHTVDVD
+1488 TIEGGYKLHTVEVD

-1529 FCHGSSV
+1529 LCHGSSV

-1599 NDEDIDES
+1599 NDEEIDES

-1644 IHFTGPSMSIS
+1644 IQFTGPSMSIS

-1666 NSTSFSGGSFSVSPQ
+1666 NSTSFKGGSFSVSPQ

-1695 TSAIASVVLPPS
+1695 TNAFASVVLPPS
-1707 LLKNLSQDEFEVISR
+1707 LLKNLSQEEFEVISR

-1745 FVVACSIGNLT
+1745 FVVACSIGNIT
-1756 IQDLEEY
+1756 IQDLPDY
-1763 VKVTIKHTKIQ
+1763 VKVTIRHTKIQ

-1787 KNDGNGGWN
+1787 KNGGSGGWN

-1820 FGVLMDLQRTGTQ
+1820 FGVLMDLQRTVTQ
-1833 IDPQNNKVLTF
+1833 IDPQNTKVLTF

-1891 VFLLDGWIA
+1891 IFLLDGWIA
-1900 SFDIDGLCIAVAA
+1900 SFDIDGLCIAVGA

-1954 IGWGLPALVITIVLA
+1954 IGWGLPALVIAIVLA

-1975 SQVYGKELYGKDANG
+1975 INVYGKELYGKDADG
-1990 QGDDFCWIKNEVV
+1990 QGGDDFCWIKNEVV

-2016 LMNIAMF
+2016 LMNVAMF

-2170 NSHTEN
+2170 NSHTDN
-2176 VFLDKPSSKFAQEDG
+2176 VF
-2191 EQTSIIPVH
+2191 
-2200 QVIDKVKGY
+2200 
-2209 CNPHSD
+2209 
-2215 NFYKNII
+2215 
-2222 MSDTFSRSTKF
+2222 

>member
-1 MPILSAL
+1 MMSHVSEMWCYHWKWKLQH
-8 LPFCLTSSLSLFLL
+8 CLCMLTTYIICMQQ
-22 SAYGCYDCRI
+22 AAHGCYDCRT

-108 YNSTGNEMVVSF
+108 YNSTGNEMIVSF

-135 VRIAVSLRNQKVII
+135 VRIAVSLRNQKVIV

-161 ESVSVPELS
+161 ETVSVPELR

-194 THALSTEFFSFG
+194 TDALLRELFSFG

-217 GTQCSLEN
+217 GTQCILKN

-242 VVWDGFSGTI
+242 VVWDSFLGTV

-259 YHRVYCPGVLDKVIP
+259 YHIVNCPEILGKVIP
-274 GNGRLVLGSNSNEMS
+274 GNGRLVLGSNSNEVS

-394 NALQEFTLPAT
+394 N
-405 LIFRMKRNSPEF
+405 
-417 SHSRPQRQQE
+417 
-427 SKIEGVKT
+427 G
-435 IGIISTPIIWPVKQR
+435 
-450 PLRFSKNSADEDPEK
+450 
-465 KTPYS
+465 
-470 LFLPTMSTSAASEE
+470 
-484 TSNETLAAFTENINP
+484 
-499 DNTVMKQLPNENILN
+499 
-514 YPRSAFHGTSYAADA
+514 
-529 VAEPSVNTAVPL
+529 
-541 LHSRDPD
+541 
-548 AELAWTLANGLG
+548 
-560 HSESEPA
+560 
-567 FHSPVSSSSSSSTAY
+567 
-582 RQKKETVWISSSNS
+582 
-596 DTTNFMHVLEAV
+596 
-608 NWWNETV
+608 
-615 FHHRITSDI
+615 
-624 QEGRHHSLSS
+624 
-634 ISVSSTE
+634 
-641 EKSPFQKSELDLL
+641 
-654 DLVPEH
+654 
-660 FYMEMIQS
+660 
-668 NADRQTFSMLAA
+668 
-680 NTAFQ
+680 
-685 FSKSTNIKEHNS
+685 
-697 EGITSLISV
+697 
-706 ETPHANPT
+706 
-714 YTEFIPDIQLKNS
+714 
-727 VLGHSRELLTFS
+727 
-739 ASLVGP
+739 
-745 GWTSSAVK
+745 
-753 HVVTTLPVYQQPLT
+753 
-767 GTYLKSDSI
+767 
-776 FISDNKYWYHYLHQS
+776 
-791 YFQKPSETLRN
+791 
-802 GILENNLDA
+802 
-811 FHDSNENEESPFSIL
+811 
-826 EPENVNPVGNS
+826 
-837 WNLGYLDFPTKYVD
+837 
-851 ILPSLRESFWTVSH
+851 
-865 HLKEASQV
+865 
-873 FSGEP
+873 
-878 SENWWRSFNKLISS
+878 
-892 PTERLLFT
+892 
-900 SSCAK
+900 
-905 FDSISQ
+905 
-911 QTSAIRLLGHRVE
+911 
-924 EINFSSHVSTLKKQI
+924 
-939 FSSFIPGI
+939 
-947 SKRISESNRTIS
+947 
-959 QLQSTT
+959 
-965 NFANLTVT
+965 
-973 YNSELYFDFPFP
+973 
-985 SLEAPFIQSSVWV
+985 
-998 QVSPFDQ
+998 
-1005 VLENSTEKLIFDS
+1005 
-1018 LHMQIRTDV
+1018 
-1027 LSDQTS
+1027 
-1033 VTFLNNRHQ
+1033 
-1042 PVYVLPTP
+1042 
-1050 SETQPSCSRDSQAP
+1050 
-1064 FLISTPGSPVTW
+1064 
-1076 IVKRLINNTTH
+1076 
-1087 GTPQSQSPWENN
+1087 
-1099 AVANAVDKAR
+1099 
-1109 SKVQIDAGIFLKSIS
+1109 
-1124 PMSSY
+1124 
-1129 FVPVTLSL
+1129 
-1137 ELRHLLHADSDVRVS
+1137 
-1152 VPPNSYST
+1152 
-1160 PPLPQNFKTHLD
+1160 
-1172 KISPSLIPQ
+1172 
-1181 QEVEELSLPT
+1181 
-1191 IETPRNYQTVLGQNS
+1191 
-1206 IENQLDSL
+1206 
-1214 RYSLWAV
+1214 
-1221 EQEIIDNN
+1221 
-1229 EDIRN
+1229 
-1234 FAVLTPAN
+1234 
-1242 ILRLSERD
+1242 
-1250 SEGEVYGSLSKHR
+1250 
-1263 EGTSSLNIITTQAL
+1263 
-1277 DFANTEYE
+1277 
-1285 HFASLSSL
+1285 
-1293 LESSSA
+1293 
-1299 VIMNGVIPLPSSYS
+1299 
-1313 GVVTQPKETILTGT
+1313 
-1327 AAAAAAINHP
+1327 
-1337 LTQSQTP
+1337 
-1344 VASVTYYQS
+1344 
-1353 SVSAHFHSLA
+1353 
-1363 NLPSGTSQNSTPH
+1363 
-1376 TPLSQLTSSAAVL
+1376 
-1389 LSCLCVSFSELGCLC
+1389 
-1404 RPELKYSGL
+1404 GL
-1413 FYRISITVFSSNSN
+1413 FYRISIVVSSSNPN

-1450 VYVVNISFGVLAL
+1450 VYVVNISIHPASIREGARQKRSIKSFSALAL

-1477 DIRQKLINNNR
+1477 DIRLKLISNNR
-1488 TMEEGYELHTVDVD
+1488 TMEEGYQLHTVDVD

-1599 NDEDIDES
+1599 NDEEIDES

-1644 IHFTGPSMSIS
+1644 IHFAGPSMSIS

-1666 NSTSFSGGSFSVSPQ
+1666 NSTSFKGGSFSVSPQ

-1695 TSAIASVVLPPS
+1695 SSAIASVVLPPS

-1756 IQDLEEY
+1756 IQDLQDY

-1787 KNDGNGGWN
+1787 KNGGNGGWN

-1820 FGVLMDLQRTGTQ
+1820 FGVLMDLQRTVTQ
-1833 IDPQNNKVLTF
+1833 IDPQNTKVLTF

-1891 VFLLDGWIA
+1891 IFLLDGWIA

-1954 IGWGLPALVITIVLA
+1954 IGWGLPALVIAIILA

-1975 SQVYGKELYGKDANG
+1975 SHVYGKELYGRDANG
-1990 QGDDFCWIKNEVV
+1990 QGGDDFCWIKNEVV

-2016 LMNIAMF
+2016 LMNVAMF

>member
-1 MPILSAL
+1 MSHVSEMWCYHWKWKLQH
-8 LPFCLTSSLSLFLL
+8 CLCLFTTYIICMQQ
-22 SAYGCYDCRI
+22 AAHGCYDCRT

-39 VFTSPC
+39 IFTSPC

-108 YNSTGNEMVVSF
+108 YNSTGNEMIVSF

-161 ESVSVPELS
+161 ETVSVPELR
-170 QFTLCFEATKGNSDD
+170 QFTLCFEAAKGNSDD

-194 THALSTEFFSFG
+194 TDALLTELLSFG
-206 KTTKGHFLSIS
+206 KTTKGHFLSIL
-217 GTQCSLEN
+217 GTQCVLKN

-242 VVWDGFSGTI
+242 VVWDSFLGTI
-252 GIYAKST
+252 GIYAKNT
-259 YHRVYCPGVLDKVIP
+259 YHVVNCPEIFNKVIP
-274 GNGRLVLGSNSNEMS
+274 GDGRLVLGSNSNEVS

-323 WENEFWSIPTSAL
+323 WENEYWSIPTSAL

-394 NALQEFTLPAT
+394 N
-405 LIFRMKRNSPEF
+405 
-417 SHSRPQRQQE
+417 
-427 SKIEGVKT
+427 G
-435 IGIISTPIIWPVKQR
+435 
-450 PLRFSKNSADEDPEK
+450 
-465 KTPYS
+465 
-470 LFLPTMSTSAASEE
+470 
-484 TSNETLAAFTENINP
+484 
-499 DNTVMKQLPNENILN
+499 
-514 YPRSAFHGTSYAADA
+514 
-529 VAEPSVNTAVPL
+529 
-541 LHSRDPD
+541 
-548 AELAWTLANGLG
+548 
-560 HSESEPA
+560 
-567 FHSPVSSSSSSSTAY
+567 
-582 RQKKETVWISSSNS
+582 
-596 DTTNFMHVLEAV
+596 
-608 NWWNETV
+608 
-615 FHHRITSDI
+615 
-624 QEGRHHSLSS
+624 
-634 ISVSSTE
+634 
-641 EKSPFQKSELDLL
+641 
-654 DLVPEH
+654 
-660 FYMEMIQS
+660 
-668 NADRQTFSMLAA
+668 
-680 NTAFQ
+680 
-685 FSKSTNIKEHNS
+685 
-697 EGITSLISV
+697 
-706 ETPHANPT
+706 
-714 YTEFIPDIQLKNS
+714 
-727 VLGHSRELLTFS
+727 
-739 ASLVGP
+739 
-745 GWTSSAVK
+745 
-753 HVVTTLPVYQQPLT
+753 
-767 GTYLKSDSI
+767 
-776 FISDNKYWYHYLHQS
+776 
-791 YFQKPSETLRN
+791 
-802 GILENNLDA
+802 
-811 FHDSNENEESPFSIL
+811 
-826 EPENVNPVGNS
+826 
-837 WNLGYLDFPTKYVD
+837 
-851 ILPSLRESFWTVSH
+851 
-865 HLKEASQV
+865 
-873 FSGEP
+873 
-878 SENWWRSFNKLISS
+878 
-892 PTERLLFT
+892 
-900 SSCAK
+900 
-905 FDSISQ
+905 
-911 QTSAIRLLGHRVE
+911 
-924 EINFSSHVSTLKKQI
+924 
-939 FSSFIPGI
+939 
-947 SKRISESNRTIS
+947 
-959 QLQSTT
+959 
-965 NFANLTVT
+965 
-973 YNSELYFDFPFP
+973 
-985 SLEAPFIQSSVWV
+985 
-998 QVSPFDQ
+998 
-1005 VLENSTEKLIFDS
+1005 
-1018 LHMQIRTDV
+1018 
-1027 LSDQTS
+1027 
-1033 VTFLNNRHQ
+1033 
-1042 PVYVLPTP
+1042 
-1050 SETQPSCSRDSQAP
+1050 
-1064 FLISTPGSPVTW
+1064 
-1076 IVKRLINNTTH
+1076 
-1087 GTPQSQSPWENN
+1087 
-1099 AVANAVDKAR
+1099 
-1109 SKVQIDAGIFLKSIS
+1109 
-1124 PMSSY
+1124 
-1129 FVPVTLSL
+1129 
-1137 ELRHLLHADSDVRVS
+1137 
-1152 VPPNSYST
+1152 
-1160 PPLPQNFKTHLD
+1160 
-1172 KISPSLIPQ
+1172 
-1181 QEVEELSLPT
+1181 
-1191 IETPRNYQTVLGQNS
+1191 
-1206 IENQLDSL
+1206 
-1214 RYSLWAV
+1214 
-1221 EQEIIDNN
+1221 
-1229 EDIRN
+1229 
-1234 FAVLTPAN
+1234 
-1242 ILRLSERD
+1242 
-1250 SEGEVYGSLSKHR
+1250 
-1263 EGTSSLNIITTQAL
+1263 
-1277 DFANTEYE
+1277 
-1285 HFASLSSL
+1285 
-1293 LESSSA
+1293 
-1299 VIMNGVIPLPSSYS
+1299 
-1313 GVVTQPKETILTGT
+1313 
-1327 AAAAAAINHP
+1327 
-1337 LTQSQTP
+1337 
-1344 VASVTYYQS
+1344 
-1353 SVSAHFHSLA
+1353 
-1363 NLPSGTSQNSTPH
+1363 
-1376 TPLSQLTSSAAVL
+1376 
-1389 LSCLCVSFSELGCLC
+1389 
-1404 RPELKYSGL
+1404 GL
-1413 FYRISITVFSSNSN
+1413 FYRISIIVSSSNPN

-1432 HDVVAEW
+1432 HNVVAEW

-1450 VYVVNISFGVLAL
+1450 VYVVNISIHPASTREGARQKRSIKSFSALAL
-1463 LVYNSTNNINLEEE
+1463 LVYNATNNINLEEE
-1477 DIRQKLINNNR
+1477 DIRQKLISNNR
-1488 TMEEGYELHTVDVD
+1488 TMEEGYQLHTVDVD

-1514 NYFWPDTRPTVTNFT
+1514 NYFWPDTRPTVTNIT

-1599 NDEDIDES
+1599 NDEEIDES

-1644 IHFTGPSMSIS
+1644 IHFAGPSMTIS

-1666 NSTSFSGGSFSVSPQ
+1666 NSTSFKGGSFSVSPQ

-1695 TSAIASVVLPPS
+1695 TSAFASVVLPPS
-1707 LLKNLSQDEFEVISR
+1707 LLKNLSQDEFEIISR

-1756 IQDLEEY
+1756 IQDLQDY

-1774 EDPKPTCVFWDMN
+1774 DDPKPTCVFWDMN
-1787 KNDGNGGWN
+1787 KNGGNGGWN

-1820 FGVLMDLQRTGTQ
+1820 FGVLMDLQRTVTQ
-1833 IDPQNNKVLTF
+1833 IDPQNTKVLTF

-1859 TLLTYIAFE
+1859 TLLTYTAFE

-1891 VFLLDGWIA
+1891 IFLLDGWIA

-1954 IGWGLPALVITIVLA
+1954 IGWGLPALVIAIVLA

-1975 SQVYGKELYGKDANG
+1975 SHVYGKELYGRDANG
-1990 QGDDFCWIKNEVV
+1990 QGGDDFCWIKNEVV

-2016 LMNIAMF
+2016 LMNVAMF

-2170 NSHTEN
+2170 NSHT
-2176 VFLDKPSSKFAQEDG
+2176 
-2191 EQTSIIPVH
+2191 
-2200 QVIDKVKGY
+2200 
-2209 CNPHSD
+2209 
-2215 NFYKNII
+2215 
-2222 MSDTFSRSTKF
+2222 

>member
-1 MPILSAL
+1 MSHVSEMWCYHWKWKLQH
-8 LPFCLTSSLSLFLL
+8 CLCLFTTYIICIQQ
-22 SAYGCYDCRI
+22 AAHGCYDCRT

-108 YNSTGNEMVVSF
+108 YNSTGNEMIVSF

-161 ESVSVPELS
+161 ETVSVPELR

-194 THALSTEFFSFG
+194 TDALLTELLSFG

-217 GTQCSLEN
+217 GTQCILKN

-242 VVWDGFSGTI
+242 VAWDSFSGTI
-252 GIYAKST
+252 GVYAKSS
-259 YHRVYCPGVLDKVIP
+259 YHVVSCPDISDKVIP
-274 GNGRLVLGSNSNEMS
+274 GDGRLVLGSNSNEVS

-388 RNDKPN
+388 RKDKPN
-394 NALQEFTLPAT
+394 N
-405 LIFRMKRNSPEF
+405 
-417 SHSRPQRQQE
+417 
-427 SKIEGVKT
+427 G
-435 IGIISTPIIWPVKQR
+435 
-450 PLRFSKNSADEDPEK
+450 
-465 KTPYS
+465 
-470 LFLPTMSTSAASEE
+470 
-484 TSNETLAAFTENINP
+484 
-499 DNTVMKQLPNENILN
+499 
-514 YPRSAFHGTSYAADA
+514 
-529 VAEPSVNTAVPL
+529 
-541 LHSRDPD
+541 
-548 AELAWTLANGLG
+548 
-560 HSESEPA
+560 
-567 FHSPVSSSSSSSTAY
+567 
-582 RQKKETVWISSSNS
+582 
-596 DTTNFMHVLEAV
+596 
-608 NWWNETV
+608 
-615 FHHRITSDI
+615 
-624 QEGRHHSLSS
+624 
-634 ISVSSTE
+634 
-641 EKSPFQKSELDLL
+641 
-654 DLVPEH
+654 
-660 FYMEMIQS
+660 
-668 NADRQTFSMLAA
+668 
-680 NTAFQ
+680 
-685 FSKSTNIKEHNS
+685 
-697 EGITSLISV
+697 
-706 ETPHANPT
+706 
-714 YTEFIPDIQLKNS
+714 
-727 VLGHSRELLTFS
+727 
-739 ASLVGP
+739 
-745 GWTSSAVK
+745 
-753 HVVTTLPVYQQPLT
+753 
-767 GTYLKSDSI
+767 
-776 FISDNKYWYHYLHQS
+776 
-791 YFQKPSETLRN
+791 
-802 GILENNLDA
+802 
-811 FHDSNENEESPFSIL
+811 
-826 EPENVNPVGNS
+826 
-837 WNLGYLDFPTKYVD
+837 
-851 ILPSLRESFWTVSH
+851 
-865 HLKEASQV
+865 
-873 FSGEP
+873 
-878 SENWWRSFNKLISS
+878 
-892 PTERLLFT
+892 
-900 SSCAK
+900 
-905 FDSISQ
+905 
-911 QTSAIRLLGHRVE
+911 
-924 EINFSSHVSTLKKQI
+924 
-939 FSSFIPGI
+939 
-947 SKRISESNRTIS
+947 
-959 QLQSTT
+959 
-965 NFANLTVT
+965 
-973 YNSELYFDFPFP
+973 
-985 SLEAPFIQSSVWV
+985 
-998 QVSPFDQ
+998 
-1005 VLENSTEKLIFDS
+1005 
-1018 LHMQIRTDV
+1018 
-1027 LSDQTS
+1027 
-1033 VTFLNNRHQ
+1033 
-1042 PVYVLPTP
+1042 
-1050 SETQPSCSRDSQAP
+1050 
-1064 FLISTPGSPVTW
+1064 
-1076 IVKRLINNTTH
+1076 
-1087 GTPQSQSPWENN
+1087 
-1099 AVANAVDKAR
+1099 
-1109 SKVQIDAGIFLKSIS
+1109 
-1124 PMSSY
+1124 
-1129 FVPVTLSL
+1129 
-1137 ELRHLLHADSDVRVS
+1137 
-1152 VPPNSYST
+1152 
-1160 PPLPQNFKTHLD
+1160 
-1172 KISPSLIPQ
+1172 
-1181 QEVEELSLPT
+1181 
-1191 IETPRNYQTVLGQNS
+1191 
-1206 IENQLDSL
+1206 
-1214 RYSLWAV
+1214 
-1221 EQEIIDNN
+1221 
-1229 EDIRN
+1229 
-1234 FAVLTPAN
+1234 
-1242 ILRLSERD
+1242 
-1250 SEGEVYGSLSKHR
+1250 
-1263 EGTSSLNIITTQAL
+1263 
-1277 DFANTEYE
+1277 
-1285 HFASLSSL
+1285 
-1293 LESSSA
+1293 
-1299 VIMNGVIPLPSSYS
+1299 
-1313 GVVTQPKETILTGT
+1313 
-1327 AAAAAAINHP
+1327 
-1337 LTQSQTP
+1337 
-1344 VASVTYYQS
+1344 
-1353 SVSAHFHSLA
+1353 
-1363 NLPSGTSQNSTPH
+1363 
-1376 TPLSQLTSSAAVL
+1376 
-1389 LSCLCVSFSELGCLC
+1389 
-1404 RPELKYSGL
+1404 GL
-1413 FYRISITVFSSNSN
+1413 FYRISIIVSSSNPN

-1432 HDVVAEW
+1432 HDIVAEW

-1450 VYVVNISFGVLAL
+1450 VYVVNISIHPASVREGARQKRSIKSFNALAL
-1463 LVYNSTNNINLEEE
+1463 LVYNATNNINLEEE
-1477 DIRQKLINNNR
+1477 DIRQKLISNNR
-1488 TMEEGYELHTVDVD
+1488 TMEEGYQLHTVDVD

-1514 NYFWPDTRPTVTNFT
+1514 NYFWPDTRPTVTNIT

-1599 NDEDIDES
+1599 NDEEIDES

-1644 IHFTGPSMSIS
+1644 IHFAGPSMSIS

-1666 NSTSFSGGSFSVSPQ
+1666 NSTSFKGGSFSVSPQ

-1695 TSAIASVVLPPS
+1695 TSAFASVVLPPS

-1756 IQDLEEY
+1756 IQDLQDY

-1787 KNDGNGGWN
+1787 KNGGSGGWN

-1820 FGVLMDLQRTGTQ
+1820 FGVLMDLQRTVTQ
-1833 IDPQNNKVLTF
+1833 IDPRNTKVLTF
-1844 ITYIGCGISAIFSAA
+1844 VTYIGCGISAIFSAA

-1891 VFLLDGWIA
+1891 IFLLDGWIA

-1954 IGWGLPALVITIVLA
+1954 IGWGLPALVIAIVLA

-1975 SQVYGKELYGKDANG
+1975 SHVYGKELYGRDANG
-1990 QGDDFCWIKNEVV
+1990 QGGDDFCWIKNEVV

-2016 LMNIAMF
+2016 LMNVAMF

-2170 NSHTEN
+2170 NSHT
-2176 VFLDKPSSKFAQEDG
+2176 
-2191 EQTSIIPVH
+2191 
-2200 QVIDKVKGY
+2200 
-2209 CNPHSD
+2209 
-2215 NFYKNII
+2215 
-2222 MSDTFSRSTKF
+2222 

>member
-1 MPILSAL
+1 MMSHGSEMWCYHWKWKLHH
-8 LPFCLTSSLSLFLL
+8 CLCLFTTYIICMQQ
-22 SAYGCYDCRI
+22 AAHGCYDCRT

-54 ACKWIIRAPHGF
+54 ACRWIIRAPHGF

-108 YNSTGNEMVVSF
+108 YNSTGNEMIVSF

-161 ESVSVPELS
+161 ETVSVPELR

-194 THALSTEFFSFG
+194 TDALLRELFSFG

-217 GTQCSLEN
+217 GTQCILRN

-242 VVWDGFSGTI
+242 VVWDSFSGTV
-252 GIYAKST
+252 GIYAKNI
-259 YHRVYCPGVLDKVIP
+259 YHVVDCPEIYDKVIP
-274 GNGRLVLGSNSNEMS
+274 GNGRLVLGSNSNEVS

-394 NALQEFTLPAT
+394 N
-405 LIFRMKRNSPEF
+405 
-417 SHSRPQRQQE
+417 
-427 SKIEGVKT
+427 G
-435 IGIISTPIIWPVKQR
+435 
-450 PLRFSKNSADEDPEK
+450 
-465 KTPYS
+465 
-470 LFLPTMSTSAASEE
+470 
-484 TSNETLAAFTENINP
+484 
-499 DNTVMKQLPNENILN
+499 
-514 YPRSAFHGTSYAADA
+514 
-529 VAEPSVNTAVPL
+529 
-541 LHSRDPD
+541 
-548 AELAWTLANGLG
+548 
-560 HSESEPA
+560 
-567 FHSPVSSSSSSSTAY
+567 
-582 RQKKETVWISSSNS
+582 
-596 DTTNFMHVLEAV
+596 
-608 NWWNETV
+608 
-615 FHHRITSDI
+615 
-624 QEGRHHSLSS
+624 
-634 ISVSSTE
+634 
-641 EKSPFQKSELDLL
+641 
-654 DLVPEH
+654 
-660 FYMEMIQS
+660 
-668 NADRQTFSMLAA
+668 
-680 NTAFQ
+680 
-685 FSKSTNIKEHNS
+685 
-697 EGITSLISV
+697 
-706 ETPHANPT
+706 
-714 YTEFIPDIQLKNS
+714 
-727 VLGHSRELLTFS
+727 
-739 ASLVGP
+739 
-745 GWTSSAVK
+745 
-753 HVVTTLPVYQQPLT
+753 
-767 GTYLKSDSI
+767 
-776 FISDNKYWYHYLHQS
+776 
-791 YFQKPSETLRN
+791 
-802 GILENNLDA
+802 
-811 FHDSNENEESPFSIL
+811 
-826 EPENVNPVGNS
+826 
-837 WNLGYLDFPTKYVD
+837 
-851 ILPSLRESFWTVSH
+851 
-865 HLKEASQV
+865 
-873 FSGEP
+873 
-878 SENWWRSFNKLISS
+878 
-892 PTERLLFT
+892 
-900 SSCAK
+900 
-905 FDSISQ
+905 
-911 QTSAIRLLGHRVE
+911 
-924 EINFSSHVSTLKKQI
+924 
-939 FSSFIPGI
+939 
-947 SKRISESNRTIS
+947 
-959 QLQSTT
+959 
-965 NFANLTVT
+965 
-973 YNSELYFDFPFP
+973 
-985 SLEAPFIQSSVWV
+985 
-998 QVSPFDQ
+998 
-1005 VLENSTEKLIFDS
+1005 
-1018 LHMQIRTDV
+1018 
-1027 LSDQTS
+1027 
-1033 VTFLNNRHQ
+1033 
-1042 PVYVLPTP
+1042 
-1050 SETQPSCSRDSQAP
+1050 
-1064 FLISTPGSPVTW
+1064 
-1076 IVKRLINNTTH
+1076 
-1087 GTPQSQSPWENN
+1087 
-1099 AVANAVDKAR
+1099 
-1109 SKVQIDAGIFLKSIS
+1109 
-1124 PMSSY
+1124 
-1129 FVPVTLSL
+1129 
-1137 ELRHLLHADSDVRVS
+1137 
-1152 VPPNSYST
+1152 
-1160 PPLPQNFKTHLD
+1160 
-1172 KISPSLIPQ
+1172 
-1181 QEVEELSLPT
+1181 
-1191 IETPRNYQTVLGQNS
+1191 
-1206 IENQLDSL
+1206 
-1214 RYSLWAV
+1214 
-1221 EQEIIDNN
+1221 
-1229 EDIRN
+1229 
-1234 FAVLTPAN
+1234 
-1242 ILRLSERD
+1242 
-1250 SEGEVYGSLSKHR
+1250 
-1263 EGTSSLNIITTQAL
+1263 
-1277 DFANTEYE
+1277 
-1285 HFASLSSL
+1285 
-1293 LESSSA
+1293 
-1299 VIMNGVIPLPSSYS
+1299 
-1313 GVVTQPKETILTGT
+1313 
-1327 AAAAAAINHP
+1327 
-1337 LTQSQTP
+1337 
-1344 VASVTYYQS
+1344 
-1353 SVSAHFHSLA
+1353 
-1363 NLPSGTSQNSTPH
+1363 
-1376 TPLSQLTSSAAVL
+1376 
-1389 LSCLCVSFSELGCLC
+1389 
-1404 RPELKYSGL
+1404 GL
-1413 FYRISITVFSSNSN
+1413 FYRISIVVSSSNSN

-1432 HDVVAEW
+1432 HDVIAEW

-1450 VYVVNISFGVLAL
+1450 VYVVNISIHPASIREGARQKRSIKSFSALAL

-1477 DIRQKLINNNR
+1477 DIRQKLISNNR
-1488 TMEEGYELHTVDVD
+1488 TMEEGYQLHTVDVD

-1599 NDEDIDES
+1599 NDEEIDES

-1612 VTIFSNILTSSD
+1612 VTIFSNILASSD

-1644 IHFTGPSMSIS
+1644 IHFAGPSMSIS

-1666 NSTSFSGGSFSVSPQ
+1666 NSTSFKGGAFSVSPQ

-1688 IDFDKDQ
+1688 IDFDKNQ

-1756 IQDLEEY
+1756 IQDLQDY
-1763 VKVTIKHTKIQ
+1763 VKITIKHTKIQ

-1787 KNDGNGGWN
+1787 KNGGSGGWN

-1820 FGVLMDLQRTGTQ
+1820 FGVLMDLQRAVTQ
-1833 IDPQNNKVLTF
+1833 IDPQNTKVLTF

-1891 VFLLDGWIA
+1891 IFLLDGWIA

-1954 IGWGLPALVITIVLA
+1954 IGWGLPALVIAIVLA

-1975 SQVYGKELYGKDANG
+1975 SHIYGKQLYGRDASG
-1990 QGDDFCWIKNEVV
+1990 QGGDDFCWIKNEVV

-2016 LMNIAMF
+2016 LMNVAMF

-2170 NSHTEN
+2170 NSHT
-2176 VFLDKPSSKFAQEDG
+2176 G
-2191 EQTSIIPVH
+2191 
-2200 QVIDKVKGY
+2200 
-2209 CNPHSD
+2209 
-2215 NFYKNII
+2215 
-2222 MSDTFSRSTKF
+2222 

>member
-1 MPILSAL
+1 MMSHVSEMWCYHWKWKLQH
-8 LPFCLTSSLSLFLL
+8 CLCMLTTYIICMQQ
-22 SAYGCYDCRI
+22 AAHGCYDCRT

-108 YNSTGNEMVVSF
+108 YNSTGNEMIVSF

-135 VRIAVSLRNQKVII
+135 VRIAVSLRNQKVIV

-161 ESVSVPELS
+161 ETVSVPELR

-194 THALSTEFFSFG
+194 TDALLRELFSFG

-217 GTQCSLEN
+217 GTQCILKN

-242 VVWDGFSGTI
+242 VVWDSFLGTV

-259 YHRVYCPGVLDKVIP
+259 YHIVNCPEILGKVIP
-274 GNGRLVLGSNSNEMS
+274 GNGRLVLGSNSNEVS

-394 NALQEFTLPAT
+394 N
-405 LIFRMKRNSPEF
+405 
-417 SHSRPQRQQE
+417 
-427 SKIEGVKT
+427 G
-435 IGIISTPIIWPVKQR
+435 
-450 PLRFSKNSADEDPEK
+450 
-465 KTPYS
+465 
-470 LFLPTMSTSAASEE
+470 
-484 TSNETLAAFTENINP
+484 
-499 DNTVMKQLPNENILN
+499 
-514 YPRSAFHGTSYAADA
+514 
-529 VAEPSVNTAVPL
+529 
-541 LHSRDPD
+541 
-548 AELAWTLANGLG
+548 
-560 HSESEPA
+560 
-567 FHSPVSSSSSSSTAY
+567 
-582 RQKKETVWISSSNS
+582 
-596 DTTNFMHVLEAV
+596 
-608 NWWNETV
+608 
-615 FHHRITSDI
+615 
-624 QEGRHHSLSS
+624 
-634 ISVSSTE
+634 
-641 EKSPFQKSELDLL
+641 
-654 DLVPEH
+654 
-660 FYMEMIQS
+660 
-668 NADRQTFSMLAA
+668 
-680 NTAFQ
+680 
-685 FSKSTNIKEHNS
+685 
-697 EGITSLISV
+697 
-706 ETPHANPT
+706 
-714 YTEFIPDIQLKNS
+714 
-727 VLGHSRELLTFS
+727 
-739 ASLVGP
+739 
-745 GWTSSAVK
+745 
-753 HVVTTLPVYQQPLT
+753 
-767 GTYLKSDSI
+767 
-776 FISDNKYWYHYLHQS
+776 
-791 YFQKPSETLRN
+791 
-802 GILENNLDA
+802 
-811 FHDSNENEESPFSIL
+811 
-826 EPENVNPVGNS
+826 
-837 WNLGYLDFPTKYVD
+837 
-851 ILPSLRESFWTVSH
+851 
-865 HLKEASQV
+865 
-873 FSGEP
+873 
-878 SENWWRSFNKLISS
+878 
-892 PTERLLFT
+892 
-900 SSCAK
+900 
-905 FDSISQ
+905 
-911 QTSAIRLLGHRVE
+911 
-924 EINFSSHVSTLKKQI
+924 
-939 FSSFIPGI
+939 
-947 SKRISESNRTIS
+947 
-959 QLQSTT
+959 
-965 NFANLTVT
+965 
-973 YNSELYFDFPFP
+973 
-985 SLEAPFIQSSVWV
+985 
-998 QVSPFDQ
+998 
-1005 VLENSTEKLIFDS
+1005 
-1018 LHMQIRTDV
+1018 
-1027 LSDQTS
+1027 
-1033 VTFLNNRHQ
+1033 
-1042 PVYVLPTP
+1042 
-1050 SETQPSCSRDSQAP
+1050 
-1064 FLISTPGSPVTW
+1064 
-1076 IVKRLINNTTH
+1076 
-1087 GTPQSQSPWENN
+1087 
-1099 AVANAVDKAR
+1099 
-1109 SKVQIDAGIFLKSIS
+1109 
-1124 PMSSY
+1124 
-1129 FVPVTLSL
+1129 
-1137 ELRHLLHADSDVRVS
+1137 
-1152 VPPNSYST
+1152 
-1160 PPLPQNFKTHLD
+1160 
-1172 KISPSLIPQ
+1172 
-1181 QEVEELSLPT
+1181 
-1191 IETPRNYQTVLGQNS
+1191 
-1206 IENQLDSL
+1206 
-1214 RYSLWAV
+1214 
-1221 EQEIIDNN
+1221 
-1229 EDIRN
+1229 
-1234 FAVLTPAN
+1234 
-1242 ILRLSERD
+1242 
-1250 SEGEVYGSLSKHR
+1250 
-1263 EGTSSLNIITTQAL
+1263 
-1277 DFANTEYE
+1277 
-1285 HFASLSSL
+1285 
-1293 LESSSA
+1293 
-1299 VIMNGVIPLPSSYS
+1299 
-1313 GVVTQPKETILTGT
+1313 
-1327 AAAAAAINHP
+1327 
-1337 LTQSQTP
+1337 
-1344 VASVTYYQS
+1344 
-1353 SVSAHFHSLA
+1353 
-1363 NLPSGTSQNSTPH
+1363 
-1376 TPLSQLTSSAAVL
+1376 
-1389 LSCLCVSFSELGCLC
+1389 
-1404 RPELKYSGL
+1404 GL
-1413 FYRISITVFSSNSN
+1413 FYRISIVVSSSNPN

-1450 VYVVNISFGVLAL
+1450 VYVVNISIHPASIREGARQKRSIKSFSALAL

-1477 DIRQKLINNNR
+1477 DIRLKLISNNR
-1488 TMEEGYELHTVDVD
+1488 TMEEGYQLHTVDVD

-1599 NDEDIDES
+1599 NDEEIDES

-1644 IHFTGPSMSIS
+1644 IHFAGPSMSIS

-1666 NSTSFSGGSFSVSPQ
+1666 NSTSFKGGSFSVSPQ

-1695 TSAIASVVLPPS
+1695 SSAIASVVLPPS

-1756 IQDLEEY
+1756 IQDLQDY

-1787 KNDGNGGWN
+1787 KNGGNGGWN

-1820 FGVLMDLQRTGTQ
+1820 FGVLMDLQRTVTQ
-1833 IDPQNNKVLTF
+1833 IDPQNTKVLTF

-1891 VFLLDGWIA
+1891 IFLLDGWIA

-1954 IGWGLPALVITIVLA
+1954 IGWGLPALVIAIILA

-1975 SQVYGKELYGKDANG
+1975 SHVYGKELYGRDANG
-1990 QGDDFCWIKNEVV
+1990 QGGDDFCWIKNEVV

-2016 LMNIAMF
+2016 LMNVAMF

-2170 NSHTEN
+2170 NSHTDN
-2176 VFLDKPSSKFAQEDG
+2176 VF
-2191 EQTSIIPVH
+2191 
-2200 QVIDKVKGY
+2200 
-2209 CNPHSD
+2209 
-2215 NFYKNII
+2215 
-2222 MSDTFSRSTKF
+2222 

>member
-1 MPILSAL
+1 MSHVSEMWCYHWKWKLQHSL
-8 LPFCLTSSLSLFLL
+8 CLFTTYIICMQQ
-22 SAYGCYDCRI
+22 AAHGCYDCRI

-108 YNSTGNEMVVSF
+108 YNSTGNEMIVSF

-154 IDAVSVA
+154 VDAVSVA
-161 ESVSVPELS
+161 ETVSMPELR
-170 QFTLCFEATKGNSDD
+170 QFTLCFEATKGSSDD
-185 NDDWKVFSY
+185 DDDWKVFSY
-194 THALSTEFFSFG
+194 TDALSREFFSFG
-206 KTTKGHFLSIS
+206 KTTKGHFLSVS
-217 GTQCSLEN
+217 GMQCILEN
-225 ALPRNAEFF
+225 ALPRNADFF

-242 VVWDGFSGTI
+242 VVGDSFSGSI

-259 YHRVYCPGVLDKVIP
+259 YHIVYCPGIFGKVIP
-274 GNGRLVLGSNSNEMS
+274 GNGRLVLGSNSNEVS

-342 SCGSYLIPSSSIEP
+342 SCGSYLIPSSAIEP

-394 NALQEFTLPAT
+394 N
-405 LIFRMKRNSPEF
+405 
-417 SHSRPQRQQE
+417 
-427 SKIEGVKT
+427 G
-435 IGIISTPIIWPVKQR
+435 
-450 PLRFSKNSADEDPEK
+450 
-465 KTPYS
+465 
-470 LFLPTMSTSAASEE
+470 
-484 TSNETLAAFTENINP
+484 
-499 DNTVMKQLPNENILN
+499 
-514 YPRSAFHGTSYAADA
+514 
-529 VAEPSVNTAVPL
+529 
-541 LHSRDPD
+541 
-548 AELAWTLANGLG
+548 
-560 HSESEPA
+560 
-567 FHSPVSSSSSSSTAY
+567 
-582 RQKKETVWISSSNS
+582 
-596 DTTNFMHVLEAV
+596 
-608 NWWNETV
+608 
-615 FHHRITSDI
+615 
-624 QEGRHHSLSS
+624 
-634 ISVSSTE
+634 
-641 EKSPFQKSELDLL
+641 
-654 DLVPEH
+654 
-660 FYMEMIQS
+660 
-668 NADRQTFSMLAA
+668 
-680 NTAFQ
+680 
-685 FSKSTNIKEHNS
+685 
-697 EGITSLISV
+697 
-706 ETPHANPT
+706 
-714 YTEFIPDIQLKNS
+714 
-727 VLGHSRELLTFS
+727 
-739 ASLVGP
+739 
-745 GWTSSAVK
+745 
-753 HVVTTLPVYQQPLT
+753 
-767 GTYLKSDSI
+767 
-776 FISDNKYWYHYLHQS
+776 
-791 YFQKPSETLRN
+791 
-802 GILENNLDA
+802 
-811 FHDSNENEESPFSIL
+811 
-826 EPENVNPVGNS
+826 
-837 WNLGYLDFPTKYVD
+837 
-851 ILPSLRESFWTVSH
+851 
-865 HLKEASQV
+865 
-873 FSGEP
+873 
-878 SENWWRSFNKLISS
+878 
-892 PTERLLFT
+892 
-900 SSCAK
+900 
-905 FDSISQ
+905 
-911 QTSAIRLLGHRVE
+911 
-924 EINFSSHVSTLKKQI
+924 
-939 FSSFIPGI
+939 
-947 SKRISESNRTIS
+947 
-959 QLQSTT
+959 
-965 NFANLTVT
+965 
-973 YNSELYFDFPFP
+973 
-985 SLEAPFIQSSVWV
+985 
-998 QVSPFDQ
+998 
-1005 VLENSTEKLIFDS
+1005 
-1018 LHMQIRTDV
+1018 
-1027 LSDQTS
+1027 
-1033 VTFLNNRHQ
+1033 
-1042 PVYVLPTP
+1042 
-1050 SETQPSCSRDSQAP
+1050 
-1064 FLISTPGSPVTW
+1064 
-1076 IVKRLINNTTH
+1076 
-1087 GTPQSQSPWENN
+1087 
-1099 AVANAVDKAR
+1099 
-1109 SKVQIDAGIFLKSIS
+1109 
-1124 PMSSY
+1124 
-1129 FVPVTLSL
+1129 
-1137 ELRHLLHADSDVRVS
+1137 
-1152 VPPNSYST
+1152 
-1160 PPLPQNFKTHLD
+1160 
-1172 KISPSLIPQ
+1172 
-1181 QEVEELSLPT
+1181 
-1191 IETPRNYQTVLGQNS
+1191 
-1206 IENQLDSL
+1206 
-1214 RYSLWAV
+1214 
-1221 EQEIIDNN
+1221 
-1229 EDIRN
+1229 
-1234 FAVLTPAN
+1234 
-1242 ILRLSERD
+1242 
-1250 SEGEVYGSLSKHR
+1250 
-1263 EGTSSLNIITTQAL
+1263 
-1277 DFANTEYE
+1277 
-1285 HFASLSSL
+1285 
-1293 LESSSA
+1293 
-1299 VIMNGVIPLPSSYS
+1299 
-1313 GVVTQPKETILTGT
+1313 
-1327 AAAAAAINHP
+1327 
-1337 LTQSQTP
+1337 
-1344 VASVTYYQS
+1344 
-1353 SVSAHFHSLA
+1353 
-1363 NLPSGTSQNSTPH
+1363 
-1376 TPLSQLTSSAAVL
+1376 
-1389 LSCLCVSFSELGCLC
+1389 
-1404 RPELKYSGL
+1404 GL
-1413 FYRISITVFSSNSN
+1413 FYRISITVFSSNS
-1427 SVSKV
+1427 VAKV
-1432 HDVVAEW
+1432 HDAVAEW

-1450 VYVVNISFGVLAL
+1450 VYVVNISIHPGSIKEGVREKRSIKSFEVLAL

-1477 DIRQKLINNNR
+1477 DIRQKLINNNG
-1488 TMEEGYELHTVDVD
+1488 TIEGGYTLHTVDVD

-1514 NYFWPDTRPTVTNFT
+1514 NYFWPDTRPTVTNYT

-1599 NDEDIDES
+1599 NDEEIDES

-1644 IHFTGPSMSIS
+1644 IQFTGPSMSIS

-1666 NSTSFSGGSFSVSPQ
+1666 NSTSFKGGSFSVSPQ

-1695 TSAIASVVLPPS
+1695 TNAFASVVLPPS

-1745 FVVACSIGNLT
+1745 FVVACSIGNTT
-1756 IQDLEEY
+1756 IQDLQDY
-1763 VKVTIKHTKIQ
+1763 VKITIKHTKIQ

-1787 KNDGNGGWN
+1787 KNGGNGGWN
-1796 PAGCQVDAE
+1796 PAGCQVGAE
-1805 SNENETVCLCNHLTH
+1805 SDENETVCLCNHLTH
-1820 FGVLMDLQRTGTQ
+1820 FGVLMDLQRTVTQ
-1833 IDPQNNKVLTF
+1833 IDPQNTKVLTF

-1891 VFLLDGWIA
+1891 IFLLDGWIA

-1954 IGWGLPALVITIVLA
+1954 IGWGLPALVIAIILA
-1969 SANTNA
+1969 SAYTNA
-1975 SQVYGKELYGKDANG
+1975 SHVYGKELYGKDANG
-1990 QGDDFCWIKNEVV
+1990 QGGDDFCWIKNEVV

-2016 LMNIAMF
+2016 LMNVAMF

-2075 LAFLYLFSIF
+2075 LPFLYLFSIF

-2170 NSHTEN
+2170 NSHTDN

-2222 MSDTFSRSTKF
+2222 MSDSFSHSTKF

>member
-1 MPILSAL
+1 MSHGSEMWCYHWKWKLHH
-8 LPFCLTSSLSLFLL
+8 CLCLFTTYIICMQQ
-22 SAYGCYDCRI
+22 AAHGCYDCRT

-108 YNSTGNEMVVSF
+108 YNSTGNEMIVSF

-161 ESVSVPELS
+161 ETVSLPELR

-194 THALSTEFFSFG
+194 TDALLRELFSFG

-217 GTQCSLEN
+217 GTQCILKN

-242 VVWDGFSGTI
+242 VVWDSFSGTI
-252 GIYAKST
+252 GIYAKNT
-259 YHRVYCPGVLDKVIP
+259 YHVVDCPEIYDKVIP
-274 GNGRLVLGSNSNEMS
+274 GNGRLVLGSNSNEVS

-394 NALQEFTLPAT
+394 N
-405 LIFRMKRNSPEF
+405 
-417 SHSRPQRQQE
+417 
-427 SKIEGVKT
+427 G
-435 IGIISTPIIWPVKQR
+435 
-450 PLRFSKNSADEDPEK
+450 
-465 KTPYS
+465 
-470 LFLPTMSTSAASEE
+470 
-484 TSNETLAAFTENINP
+484 
-499 DNTVMKQLPNENILN
+499 
-514 YPRSAFHGTSYAADA
+514 
-529 VAEPSVNTAVPL
+529 
-541 LHSRDPD
+541 
-548 AELAWTLANGLG
+548 
-560 HSESEPA
+560 
-567 FHSPVSSSSSSSTAY
+567 
-582 RQKKETVWISSSNS
+582 
-596 DTTNFMHVLEAV
+596 
-608 NWWNETV
+608 
-615 FHHRITSDI
+615 
-624 QEGRHHSLSS
+624 
-634 ISVSSTE
+634 
-641 EKSPFQKSELDLL
+641 
-654 DLVPEH
+654 
-660 FYMEMIQS
+660 
-668 NADRQTFSMLAA
+668 
-680 NTAFQ
+680 
-685 FSKSTNIKEHNS
+685 
-697 EGITSLISV
+697 
-706 ETPHANPT
+706 
-714 YTEFIPDIQLKNS
+714 
-727 VLGHSRELLTFS
+727 
-739 ASLVGP
+739 
-745 GWTSSAVK
+745 
-753 HVVTTLPVYQQPLT
+753 
-767 GTYLKSDSI
+767 
-776 FISDNKYWYHYLHQS
+776 
-791 YFQKPSETLRN
+791 
-802 GILENNLDA
+802 
-811 FHDSNENEESPFSIL
+811 
-826 EPENVNPVGNS
+826 
-837 WNLGYLDFPTKYVD
+837 
-851 ILPSLRESFWTVSH
+851 
-865 HLKEASQV
+865 
-873 FSGEP
+873 
-878 SENWWRSFNKLISS
+878 
-892 PTERLLFT
+892 
-900 SSCAK
+900 
-905 FDSISQ
+905 
-911 QTSAIRLLGHRVE
+911 
-924 EINFSSHVSTLKKQI
+924 
-939 FSSFIPGI
+939 
-947 SKRISESNRTIS
+947 
-959 QLQSTT
+959 
-965 NFANLTVT
+965 
-973 YNSELYFDFPFP
+973 
-985 SLEAPFIQSSVWV
+985 
-998 QVSPFDQ
+998 
-1005 VLENSTEKLIFDS
+1005 
-1018 LHMQIRTDV
+1018 
-1027 LSDQTS
+1027 
-1033 VTFLNNRHQ
+1033 
-1042 PVYVLPTP
+1042 
-1050 SETQPSCSRDSQAP
+1050 
-1064 FLISTPGSPVTW
+1064 
-1076 IVKRLINNTTH
+1076 
-1087 GTPQSQSPWENN
+1087 
-1099 AVANAVDKAR
+1099 
-1109 SKVQIDAGIFLKSIS
+1109 
-1124 PMSSY
+1124 
-1129 FVPVTLSL
+1129 
-1137 ELRHLLHADSDVRVS
+1137 
-1152 VPPNSYST
+1152 
-1160 PPLPQNFKTHLD
+1160 
-1172 KISPSLIPQ
+1172 
-1181 QEVEELSLPT
+1181 
-1191 IETPRNYQTVLGQNS
+1191 
-1206 IENQLDSL
+1206 
-1214 RYSLWAV
+1214 
-1221 EQEIIDNN
+1221 
-1229 EDIRN
+1229 
-1234 FAVLTPAN
+1234 
-1242 ILRLSERD
+1242 
-1250 SEGEVYGSLSKHR
+1250 
-1263 EGTSSLNIITTQAL
+1263 
-1277 DFANTEYE
+1277 
-1285 HFASLSSL
+1285 
-1293 LESSSA
+1293 
-1299 VIMNGVIPLPSSYS
+1299 
-1313 GVVTQPKETILTGT
+1313 
-1327 AAAAAAINHP
+1327 
-1337 LTQSQTP
+1337 
-1344 VASVTYYQS
+1344 
-1353 SVSAHFHSLA
+1353 
-1363 NLPSGTSQNSTPH
+1363 
-1376 TPLSQLTSSAAVL
+1376 
-1389 LSCLCVSFSELGCLC
+1389 
-1404 RPELKYSGL
+1404 GL
-1413 FYRISITVFSSNSN
+1413 FYRISIVVSSSNPN

-1450 VYVVNISFGVLAL
+1450 VYVVNISIHPASIREGARQKRSIKSFSALAL

-1477 DIRQKLINNNR
+1477 DIRQKLISNNR
-1488 TMEEGYELHTVDVD
+1488 TMEEGYQLHTVDVD

-1599 NDEDIDES
+1599 NDEEIDES

-1612 VTIFSNILTSSD
+1612 VTIFSNILASSD

-1644 IHFTGPSMSIS
+1644 IHFAGPSMSIS

-1666 NSTSFSGGSFSVSPQ
+1666 NSTSFKGGAFSVSPQ

-1707 LLKNLSQDEFEVISR
+1707 LLKNLSQDELEVISR

-1745 FVVACSIGNLT
+1745 FVVACSVGNLT
-1756 IQDLEEY
+1756 IQDLQDY

-1787 KNDGNGGWN
+1787 KNGGSGGWN

-1820 FGVLMDLQRTGTQ
+1820 FGVLMDLQRAVTQ
-1833 IDPQNNKVLTF
+1833 IDPQNTKVLTF

-1891 VFLLDGWIA
+1891 IFLLDGWIA

-1954 IGWGLPALVITIVLA
+1954 IGWGLPALVIAIVLA

-1975 SQVYGKELYGKDANG
+1975 SHIYGKQLYGRDASG
-1990 QGDDFCWIKNEVV
+1990 QGGDDFCWIKNEVV

-2016 LMNIAMF
+2016 LMNVAMF

-2170 NSHTEN
+2170 NSHTDN
-2176 VFLDKPSSKFAQEDG
+2176 VF
-2191 EQTSIIPVH
+2191 
-2200 QVIDKVKGY
+2200 
-2209 CNPHSD
+2209 
-2215 NFYKNII
+2215 
-2222 MSDTFSRSTKF
+2222 

>member
-1 MPILSAL
+1 MMSHGSEMWCYHWKWKLHH
-8 LPFCLTSSLSLFLL
+8 CLCLFTTYIICMQQ
-22 SAYGCYDCRI
+22 AAHGCYDCRT

-54 ACKWIIRAPHGF
+54 ACRWIIRAPHGF

-108 YNSTGNEMVVSF
+108 YNSTGNEMIVSF

-135 VRIAVSLRNQKVII
+135 VRIAVALRNQKVII

-161 ESVSVPELS
+161 ETVSVPELR

-194 THALSTEFFSFG
+194 TDALLRELFSFG

-217 GTQCSLEN
+217 GTQCILKN

-242 VVWDGFSGTI
+242 VVWDSFSGTV
-252 GIYAKST
+252 GIYAKNI
-259 YHRVYCPGVLDKVIP
+259 YHVVDCPEIYDKVIP
-274 GNGRLVLGSNSNEMS
+274 GNGRLVLGSNSNEVS

-309 LANLSCDVKGNIVD
+309 LANLSCNVKGNIVD

-356 TSCANLGSLCQAT
+356 TSCANLGSLCQ
-369 VNATTPTPPT
+369 
-379 VTTNMPDTN
+379 
-388 RNDKPN
+388 
-394 NALQEFTLPAT
+394 
-405 LIFRMKRNSPEF
+405 
-417 SHSRPQRQQE
+417 
-427 SKIEGVKT
+427 G
-435 IGIISTPIIWPVKQR
+435 
-450 PLRFSKNSADEDPEK
+450 
-465 KTPYS
+465 
-470 LFLPTMSTSAASEE
+470 
-484 TSNETLAAFTENINP
+484 
-499 DNTVMKQLPNENILN
+499 
-514 YPRSAFHGTSYAADA
+514 
-529 VAEPSVNTAVPL
+529 
-541 LHSRDPD
+541 
-548 AELAWTLANGLG
+548 
-560 HSESEPA
+560 
-567 FHSPVSSSSSSSTAY
+567 
-582 RQKKETVWISSSNS
+582 
-596 DTTNFMHVLEAV
+596 
-608 NWWNETV
+608 
-615 FHHRITSDI
+615 
-624 QEGRHHSLSS
+624 
-634 ISVSSTE
+634 
-641 EKSPFQKSELDLL
+641 
-654 DLVPEH
+654 
-660 FYMEMIQS
+660 
-668 NADRQTFSMLAA
+668 
-680 NTAFQ
+680 
-685 FSKSTNIKEHNS
+685 
-697 EGITSLISV
+697 
-706 ETPHANPT
+706 
-714 YTEFIPDIQLKNS
+714 
-727 VLGHSRELLTFS
+727 
-739 ASLVGP
+739 
-745 GWTSSAVK
+745 
-753 HVVTTLPVYQQPLT
+753 
-767 GTYLKSDSI
+767 
-776 FISDNKYWYHYLHQS
+776 
-791 YFQKPSETLRN
+791 
-802 GILENNLDA
+802 
-811 FHDSNENEESPFSIL
+811 
-826 EPENVNPVGNS
+826 
-837 WNLGYLDFPTKYVD
+837 
-851 ILPSLRESFWTVSH
+851 
-865 HLKEASQV
+865 
-873 FSGEP
+873 
-878 SENWWRSFNKLISS
+878 
-892 PTERLLFT
+892 
-900 SSCAK
+900 
-905 FDSISQ
+905 
-911 QTSAIRLLGHRVE
+911 
-924 EINFSSHVSTLKKQI
+924 
-939 FSSFIPGI
+939 
-947 SKRISESNRTIS
+947 
-959 QLQSTT
+959 
-965 NFANLTVT
+965 
-973 YNSELYFDFPFP
+973 
-985 SLEAPFIQSSVWV
+985 
-998 QVSPFDQ
+998 
-1005 VLENSTEKLIFDS
+1005 
-1018 LHMQIRTDV
+1018 
-1027 LSDQTS
+1027 
-1033 VTFLNNRHQ
+1033 
-1042 PVYVLPTP
+1042 
-1050 SETQPSCSRDSQAP
+1050 
-1064 FLISTPGSPVTW
+1064 
-1076 IVKRLINNTTH
+1076 
-1087 GTPQSQSPWENN
+1087 
-1099 AVANAVDKAR
+1099 
-1109 SKVQIDAGIFLKSIS
+1109 
-1124 PMSSY
+1124 
-1129 FVPVTLSL
+1129 
-1137 ELRHLLHADSDVRVS
+1137 
-1152 VPPNSYST
+1152 
-1160 PPLPQNFKTHLD
+1160 
-1172 KISPSLIPQ
+1172 
-1181 QEVEELSLPT
+1181 
-1191 IETPRNYQTVLGQNS
+1191 
-1206 IENQLDSL
+1206 
-1214 RYSLWAV
+1214 
-1221 EQEIIDNN
+1221 
-1229 EDIRN
+1229 
-1234 FAVLTPAN
+1234 
-1242 ILRLSERD
+1242 
-1250 SEGEVYGSLSKHR
+1250 
-1263 EGTSSLNIITTQAL
+1263 
-1277 DFANTEYE
+1277 
-1285 HFASLSSL
+1285 
-1293 LESSSA
+1293 
-1299 VIMNGVIPLPSSYS
+1299 
-1313 GVVTQPKETILTGT
+1313 
-1327 AAAAAAINHP
+1327 
-1337 LTQSQTP
+1337 
-1344 VASVTYYQS
+1344 
-1353 SVSAHFHSLA
+1353 
-1363 NLPSGTSQNSTPH
+1363 
-1376 TPLSQLTSSAAVL
+1376 
-1389 LSCLCVSFSELGCLC
+1389 
-1404 RPELKYSGL
+1404 GL
-1413 FYRISITVFSSNSN
+1413 FYRISIVVSSSNSN

-1432 HDVVAEW
+1432 HDVIAEW

-1450 VYVVNISFGVLAL
+1450 VYVVNISIHPASIREGARQKRSIKSFSALAL

-1477 DIRQKLINNNR
+1477 DIRQKLISNNR
-1488 TMEEGYELHTVDVD
+1488 TMEEGYQLHTVDVD

-1599 NDEDIDES
+1599 NDEEIDES

-1612 VTIFSNILTSSD
+1612 VTIFSNILASSD

-1644 IHFTGPSMSIS
+1644 IHFAGPSMSIS

-1666 NSTSFSGGSFSVSPQ
+1666 NSTSFKGGAFSVSPQ

-1688 IDFDKDQ
+1688 IDFDKNQ

-1756 IQDLEEY
+1756 IQDLQDY
-1763 VKVTIKHTKIQ
+1763 VKITIKHTKIQ

-1787 KNDGNGGWN
+1787 KNGGSGGWN

-1820 FGVLMDLQRTGTQ
+1820 FGVLMDLQRAVTQ
-1833 IDPQNNKVLTF
+1833 IDPQNTKVLTF

-1891 VFLLDGWIA
+1891 IFLLDGWIA

-1954 IGWGLPALVITIVLA
+1954 IGWGLPALVIAIVLA

-1975 SQVYGKELYGKDANG
+1975 SHIYGKQLYGRDASG
-1990 QGDDFCWIKNEVV
+1990 QGGDDFCWIKNEVV

-2016 LMNIAMF
+2016 LMNVAMF

-2215 NFYKNII
+2215 SFYKNI

>member
-1 MPILSAL
+1 MMSHVSEMWCYHWKWKLQH
-8 LPFCLTSSLSLFLL
+8 CLCMLTTYIICMQQ
-22 SAYGCYDCRI
+22 AAHGCYDCRT

-108 YNSTGNEMVVSF
+108 YNSTGNEMIVSF

-161 ESVSVPELS
+161 ETVSVPELR

-194 THALSTEFFSFG
+194 TDALLRELFSFG

-217 GTQCSLEN
+217 GTQCILKN

-242 VVWDGFSGTI
+242 VVWDSFLGTV

-259 YHRVYCPGVLDKVIP
+259 YHVVDCPEIFDKVIP
-274 GNGRLVLGSNSNEMS
+274 GNGRLVLGSNSNEVS

-394 NALQEFTLPAT
+394 N
-405 LIFRMKRNSPEF
+405 
-417 SHSRPQRQQE
+417 
-427 SKIEGVKT
+427 G
-435 IGIISTPIIWPVKQR
+435 
-450 PLRFSKNSADEDPEK
+450 
-465 KTPYS
+465 
-470 LFLPTMSTSAASEE
+470 
-484 TSNETLAAFTENINP
+484 
-499 DNTVMKQLPNENILN
+499 
-514 YPRSAFHGTSYAADA
+514 
-529 VAEPSVNTAVPL
+529 
-541 LHSRDPD
+541 
-548 AELAWTLANGLG
+548 
-560 HSESEPA
+560 
-567 FHSPVSSSSSSSTAY
+567 
-582 RQKKETVWISSSNS
+582 
-596 DTTNFMHVLEAV
+596 
-608 NWWNETV
+608 
-615 FHHRITSDI
+615 
-624 QEGRHHSLSS
+624 
-634 ISVSSTE
+634 
-641 EKSPFQKSELDLL
+641 
-654 DLVPEH
+654 
-660 FYMEMIQS
+660 
-668 NADRQTFSMLAA
+668 
-680 NTAFQ
+680 
-685 FSKSTNIKEHNS
+685 
-697 EGITSLISV
+697 
-706 ETPHANPT
+706 
-714 YTEFIPDIQLKNS
+714 
-727 VLGHSRELLTFS
+727 
-739 ASLVGP
+739 
-745 GWTSSAVK
+745 
-753 HVVTTLPVYQQPLT
+753 
-767 GTYLKSDSI
+767 
-776 FISDNKYWYHYLHQS
+776 
-791 YFQKPSETLRN
+791 
-802 GILENNLDA
+802 
-811 FHDSNENEESPFSIL
+811 
-826 EPENVNPVGNS
+826 
-837 WNLGYLDFPTKYVD
+837 
-851 ILPSLRESFWTVSH
+851 
-865 HLKEASQV
+865 
-873 FSGEP
+873 
-878 SENWWRSFNKLISS
+878 
-892 PTERLLFT
+892 
-900 SSCAK
+900 
-905 FDSISQ
+905 
-911 QTSAIRLLGHRVE
+911 
-924 EINFSSHVSTLKKQI
+924 
-939 FSSFIPGI
+939 
-947 SKRISESNRTIS
+947 
-959 QLQSTT
+959 
-965 NFANLTVT
+965 
-973 YNSELYFDFPFP
+973 
-985 SLEAPFIQSSVWV
+985 
-998 QVSPFDQ
+998 
-1005 VLENSTEKLIFDS
+1005 
-1018 LHMQIRTDV
+1018 
-1027 LSDQTS
+1027 
-1033 VTFLNNRHQ
+1033 
-1042 PVYVLPTP
+1042 
-1050 SETQPSCSRDSQAP
+1050 
-1064 FLISTPGSPVTW
+1064 
-1076 IVKRLINNTTH
+1076 
-1087 GTPQSQSPWENN
+1087 
-1099 AVANAVDKAR
+1099 
-1109 SKVQIDAGIFLKSIS
+1109 
-1124 PMSSY
+1124 
-1129 FVPVTLSL
+1129 
-1137 ELRHLLHADSDVRVS
+1137 
-1152 VPPNSYST
+1152 
-1160 PPLPQNFKTHLD
+1160 
-1172 KISPSLIPQ
+1172 
-1181 QEVEELSLPT
+1181 
-1191 IETPRNYQTVLGQNS
+1191 
-1206 IENQLDSL
+1206 
-1214 RYSLWAV
+1214 
-1221 EQEIIDNN
+1221 
-1229 EDIRN
+1229 
-1234 FAVLTPAN
+1234 
-1242 ILRLSERD
+1242 
-1250 SEGEVYGSLSKHR
+1250 
-1263 EGTSSLNIITTQAL
+1263 
-1277 DFANTEYE
+1277 
-1285 HFASLSSL
+1285 
-1293 LESSSA
+1293 
-1299 VIMNGVIPLPSSYS
+1299 
-1313 GVVTQPKETILTGT
+1313 
-1327 AAAAAAINHP
+1327 
-1337 LTQSQTP
+1337 
-1344 VASVTYYQS
+1344 
-1353 SVSAHFHSLA
+1353 
-1363 NLPSGTSQNSTPH
+1363 
-1376 TPLSQLTSSAAVL
+1376 
-1389 LSCLCVSFSELGCLC
+1389 
-1404 RPELKYSGL
+1404 GL
-1413 FYRISITVFSSNSN
+1413 FYRISIVVSSSNPN

-1450 VYVVNISFGVLAL
+1450 VYVVNISIHPASIREGARQKRSIKSFSALAL

-1477 DIRQKLINNNR
+1477 DIRQKLISNNR
-1488 TMEEGYELHTVDVD
+1488 TMEEGYQLHTVDVD

-1599 NDEDIDES
+1599 NDEEIDES

-1644 IHFTGPSMSIS
+1644 IHFAGPSMSIS

-1666 NSTSFSGGSFSVSPQ
+1666 NSTSFKGGSFSVSPQ

-1695 TSAIASVVLPPS
+1695 SSAIASVVLPPS

-1756 IQDLEEY
+1756 IQDLQDY

-1787 KNDGNGGWN
+1787 KNGGNGGWN

-1820 FGVLMDLQRTGTQ
+1820 FGVLMDLQRTVTQ
-1833 IDPQNNKVLTF
+1833 IDPQNTKVLTF

-1891 VFLLDGWIA
+1891 IFLLDGWIA

-1954 IGWGLPALVITIVLA
+1954 IGWGLPALVIAIILA

-1975 SQVYGKELYGKDANG
+1975 SHVYGKELYGRDANG
-1990 QGDDFCWIKNEVV
+1990 QGGDDFCWIKNEVV

-2016 LMNIAMF
+2016 LMNVAMF

-2170 NSHTEN
+2170 NSHTDN
-2176 VFLDKPSSKFAQEDG
+2176 VF
-2191 EQTSIIPVH
+2191 
-2200 QVIDKVKGY
+2200 
-2209 CNPHSD
+2209 
-2215 NFYKNII
+2215 
-2222 MSDTFSRSTKF
+2222 